1 MLKCVLVVFLVICG
15 INIPADAATRGTS
28 TRTVSRTSTPATTT
42 TTTQSV
48 AARSATTPAATTK
61 SPTVAARAATT
72 QKVIGMGTK
81 VVAANKPVVS
91 NEECQQKY
99 FGCMDSLCMLDA
111 ANGGRCVC
119 SNKNA
124 TFDSILA
131 EIEELDLKTYQMATA
146 GVDSLEKGYDINAVF
161 AKPESGVD
169 LTAWDKNTTEE
180 ESPRATSALPL
191 DDKTGDALFKS
202 AHQICA
208 SAIPECSANMQFL
221 QLLYSQQINN
231 DCAAYENSLKQ
242 RRNES
247 AQKLESA
254 RLGLL
259 DASYTALNNANKW
272 DLGQCAVEFKNCM
285 ISTGGCGAD
294 FSGCAPIAAFDAT
307 NARSSGAGR
316 QYNIAGEQS
325 TVTISASTYDT
336 LLSKKPLCD
345 NVTQNCQ
352 SVADQVWDTFLRAN
366 APQIKYAELIAEDNA
381 RQDCIGNV
389 SSCFQRACRDNID
402 PKDPSGSYDAC
413 LTRPGTMLSLCTV
426 PLNACGISTESA
438 EAAEK
443 SDIWQFVLARLA
455 SMRVNSCTTEFKE
468 CLQSPDRCGPD
479 YTQCVGL
486 DTDTIMRICPYDT
499 LVGCQQV
506 YGARNIRGNAVYDEL
521 YNVAQG
527 IFLNIDNEML
537 DYCNAALEEATI
549 DACGDLDTCK
559 TLVDDTLLGTRS
571 LNYEVCEI
579 VFLDNGMSIA
589 YQNCVANAGL
599 VPDEKLGRVVN
610 AGGEGL
616 GPVTPMG
623 GVIDGNIYWDG
634 VKIDDDGN
642 ISSVDEYFENIGI
655 AEPDEGEYN
664 AVYRELGQLQNNLQR
679 IYDVIESDP
688 TVQFCM
694 TGREVDGIKPYSG
707 TSVARFPELTK
718 ATRLKI
724 ANQGLRQAM
733 DNYYKKWDKLQAQQA
748 EDYATI
754 TERLAEN
761 RGENGKDARRDAAR
775 QSCVDLAKGAALPR
789 AKTPTSLIGII
800 TAIVVIVAVVVVV
813 TVFTAGAG
821 TIAVGAGVGAVQ
833 AATAGTTGVASTI
846 ATSAASAAAASVAA
860 GGTIGAGTAAGVSAG
875 VAAGV
880 AAAGAGVGASSAAA
894 SLAAAASIMAS
905 TAAAASLATSAT
917 VATVVGVVGGAAIA
931 AGGIAAAT
939 ADYSA
944 PQAVDASAELQ
955 GRYENDQWN
964 YREVIE
970 TRFNMD
976 TLVCEKCVTL
986 QQCNQTKSPF
996 FGNMYCNS
1004 WAEPTTECTDIQF

>member
-1 MLKCVLVVFLVICG
+1 MLKCVLVVLLVICG

-61 SPTVAARAATT
+61 SPAVAARAATT

-486 DTDTIMRICPYDT
+486 DTDTIMRICTYDT

-506 YGARNIRGNAVYDEL
+506 YGAQNIRGNAVYDEL

-549 DACGDLDTCK
+549 DACGDLDTCQK
-559 TLVDDTLLGTRS
+559 FVNNDAIGTRS
-571 LNYEVCEI
+571 LEYKICDYAISEDMTE
-579 VFLDNGMSIA
+579 IA
-589 YQNCVANAGL
+589 YGNCRTNVSQIS
-599 VPDEKLGRVVN
+599 DKELGRVVGSTVN
-610 AGGEGL
+610 AL
-616 GPVTPMG
+616 GPVTPLA
-623 GVIDGNIYWDG
+623 GVIEGDIYWDA
-634 VKIDDDGN
+634 VKIDESGN
-642 ISSVDEYFENIGI
+642 ISTPQQYFQNLEITDITDQEIQIVEN
-655 AEPDEGEYN
+655 
-664 AVYRELGQLQNNLQR
+664 ELGVLQNNLDNVYN
-679 IYDVIESDP
+679 IIESDP

-694 TGREVDGIKPYSG
+694 SGRQVDGIKPYSG
-707 TSVARFPELTK
+707 TSVPRFPSLTK
-718 ATRLKI
+718 SVRQKI
-724 ANQGLRQAM
+724 AASAVNKAR
-733 DNYYKKWDKLQAQQA
+733 DNYYKLYDELLAQQSK
-748 EDYATI
+748 DYATI
-754 TERLAEN
+754 AERMADI
-761 RGENGKDARRDAAR
+761 RSENGKDARREIAR
-775 QSCVDLAKGAALPR
+775 QSCVDMAGLSGIAKS
-789 AKTPTSLIGII
+789 KTPKGLAGII
-800 TAIVVIVAVVVVV
+800 TTSVIVAVSAIVL
-813 TVFTAGAG
+813 TVFTAG
-821 TIAVGAGVGAVQ
+821 VGAIASSMGLVAFLETFGGGVLP
-833 AATAGTTGVASTI
+833 TI
-846 ATSAASAAAASVAA
+846 VWTSASVLAAS
-860 GGTIGAGTAAGVSAG
+860 S
-875 VAAGV
+875 
-880 AAAGAGVGASSAAA
+880 VG
-894 SLAAAASIMAS
+894 L
-905 TAAAASLATSAT
+905 
-917 VATVVGVVGGAAIA
+917 VVG
-931 AGGIAAAT
+931 
-939 ADYSA
+939 SA
-944 PQAVDASAELQ
+944 VSDWSEVSRVDFDNLVLTGE
-955 GRYENDQWN
+955 YEVSNWN
-964 YREVIE
+964 YREKITTNFDWENLICHKCITSYECLE
-970 TRFNMD
+970 TR
-976 TLVCEKCVTL
+976 E
-986 QQCNQTKSPF
+986 PF
-996 FGNMYCNS
+996 FGNLYCNK
-1004 WAEPTTECTDIQF
+1004 WADPVETCSDTQF

>member
-1 MLKCVLVVFLVICG
+1 MLKCVLVVLLVICG

-28 TRTVSRTSTPATTT
+28 TRTVSRTSTPATST

-48 AARSATTPAATTK
+48 VARSATTPAATTK

-131 EIEELDLKTYQMATA
+131 EIEELDLKTYQMATV

-191 DDKTGDALFKS
+191 DDETGDALFKS

-208 SAIPECSANMQFL
+208 SAIPECSANMQFI

-242 RRNES
+242 RRNEA

-426 PLNACGISTESA
+426 PLNACGISTESVQ
-438 EAAEK
+438 AAEK

-506 YGARNIRGNAVYDEL
+506 YGAQNIRGNAVYDEL

-549 DACGDLDTCK
+549 DACGDLDTCQK
-559 TLVDDTLLGTRS
+559 FVNNDAIGTRS
-571 LNYEVCEI
+571 LEYKICDYAVSE
-579 VFLDNGMSIA
+579 DMSQIA
-589 YQNCVANAGL
+589 YGNCRTNVSQISDA
-599 VPDEKLGRVVN
+599 ELGRVVGSTVN
-610 AGGEGL
+610 AL
-616 GPVTPMG
+616 GPVTPLA
-623 GVIDGNIYWDG
+623 GVIEGDIYWDS
-634 VKIDDDGN
+634 VKIDENGN
-642 ISSVDEYFENIGI
+642 ISTPQQYFQNLEITDITDQQIQIVEN
-655 AEPDEGEYN
+655 
-664 AVYRELGQLQNNLQR
+664 ELGVLQNNLDN
-679 IYDVIESDP
+679 IYNIIESDP

-694 TGREVDGIKPYSG
+694 SGRQVDGIKPYSG
-707 TSVARFPELTK
+707 TSVPRFPSLTK
-718 ATRLKI
+718 SVRQKI
-724 ANQGLRQAM
+724 AASALNKAR
-733 DNYYKKWDKLQAQQA
+733 DNYYKLYDELLAQQA
-748 EDYATI
+748 KDYATI
-754 TERLAEN
+754 AERMADI
-761 RGENGKDARRDAAR
+761 RGENGKDARREIAR
-775 QSCVDLAKGAALPR
+775 QSCVDMAELSGVAKS
-789 AKTPTSLIGII
+789 KTPKGLAGII
-800 TAIVVIVAVVVVV
+800 TTSVIAVIAAVVL
-813 TVFTAGAG
+813 TVFTAGIGAIASSMG
-821 TIAVGAGVGAVQ
+821 LAAFLETFGGGVLPTIVWTSASVL
-833 AATAGTTGVASTI
+833 TASTLGLVTGVA
-846 ATSAASAAAASVAA
+846 ASDWSE
-860 GGTIGAGTAAGVSAG
+860 VSR
-875 VAAGV
+875 
-880 AAAGAGVGASSAAA
+880 
-894 SLAAAASIMAS
+894 
-905 TAAAASLATSAT
+905 
-917 VATVVGVVGGAAIA
+917 
-931 AGGIAAAT
+931 
-939 ADYSA
+939 
-944 PQAVDASAELQ
+944 VDFDNLVLTGE
-955 GRYENDQWN
+955 YEVSNWN
-964 YREVIE
+964 YREKITTNFDWENLICHKCITSYECLE
-970 TRFNMD
+970 TR
-976 TLVCEKCVTL
+976 E
-986 QQCNQTKSPF
+986 PF
-996 FGNMYCNS
+996 FGNLYCNK
-1004 WAEPTTECTDIQF
+1004 WADPVETCSDTQF

>member
-1 MLKCVLVVFLVICG
+1 MLKCVLVVLLVICG

-28 TRTVSRTSTPATTT
+28 TRTVSRTSTPATST

-131 EIEELDLKTYQMATA
+131 EIEELDLKTYQMVTV

-191 DDKTGDALFKS
+191 DDETGDALFKS

-208 SAIPECSANMQFL
+208 SAIPECSANMQFI

-259 DASYTALNNANKW
+259 DASYTALSNANKW

-426 PLNACGISTESA
+426 PLNACGISTESVQ
-438 EAAEK
+438 AAEK

-506 YGARNIRGNAVYDEL
+506 YGAQNIRGSAVYDEL

-549 DACGDLDTCK
+549 DACGDLDTCQK
-559 TLVDDTLLGTRS
+559 FVNDDAIGTRS
-571 LNYEVCEI
+571 LEYKICDYAISE
-579 VFLDNGMSIA
+579 DMSQIA
-589 YQNCVANAGL
+589 YGNCRTNVSQISDA
-599 VPDEKLGRVVN
+599 ELGRVVGSTVN
-610 AGGEGL
+610 AL
-616 GPVTPMG
+616 GPVTPLA
-623 GVIDGNIYWDG
+623 GVIEGDIYWDS
-634 VKIDDDGN
+634 VKIDENGN
-642 ISSVDEYFENIGI
+642 ISTPQQYFQNLEITDITDQEIQIVEN
-655 AEPDEGEYN
+655 
-664 AVYRELGQLQNNLQR
+664 ELGVLQNNLDN
-679 IYDVIESDP
+679 IYNIIESDP

-694 TGREVDGIKPYSG
+694 SGRQVDGIKPYSG
-707 TSVARFPELTK
+707 TSVPRFPSLTK
-718 ATRLKI
+718 SVRQKI
-724 ANQGLRQAM
+724 AASAVNKAR
-733 DNYYKKWDKLQAQQA
+733 DNYYELYDELLAQQSK
-748 EDYATI
+748 DYAI
-754 TERLAEN
+754 IAERMADI
-761 RGENGKDARRDAAR
+761 RGENGKDARREIAR
-775 QSCVDLAKGAALPR
+775 QSCVDMAELSGVAKS
-789 AKTPTSLIGII
+789 KTPKGLAGII
-800 TAIVVIVAVVVVV
+800 TTSVIAVIAAVVL
-813 TVFTAGAG
+813 TVFTAGIGAIASSMG
-821 TIAVGAGVGAVQ
+821 LAAFLETFGGGVLPTIVWTSASVL
-833 AATAGTTGVASTI
+833 TASTLGLVTGVA
-846 ATSAASAAAASVAA
+846 ASDWSE
-860 GGTIGAGTAAGVSAG
+860 VSR
-875 VAAGV
+875 
-880 AAAGAGVGASSAAA
+880 
-894 SLAAAASIMAS
+894 
-905 TAAAASLATSAT
+905 
-917 VATVVGVVGGAAIA
+917 
-931 AGGIAAAT
+931 
-939 ADYSA
+939 
-944 PQAVDASAELQ
+944 VDFENLVLT
-955 GRYENDQWN
+955 GEYEVSNWN
-964 YREVIE
+964 YREKITTNFDWENLICHKCITSYECLE
-970 TRFNMD
+970 TR
-976 TLVCEKCVTL
+976 E
-986 QQCNQTKSPF
+986 PF
-996 FGNMYCNS
+996 FGNLYCNK
-1004 WAEPTTECTDIQF
+1004 WADPVETCSDTQF

>member
-1 MLKCVLVVFLVICG
+1 MLKCVLVVLLVICG

-28 TRTVSRTSTPATTT
+28 TRTVSRTSTPATST

-48 AARSATTPAATTK
+48 VARSATTPAATTK

-131 EIEELDLKTYQMATA
+131 EIEELDLKTYQMATV

-169 LTAWDKNTTEE
+169 LTAWDNNTTEE
-180 ESPRATSALPL
+180 ESPRAASALPL
-191 DDKTGDALFKS
+191 NDLTGDALFKS

-208 SAIPECSANMQFL
+208 AAIPECSANMQFI

-259 DASYTALNNANKW
+259 DASYTALSNANKW

-426 PLNACGISTESA
+426 PLNACGISTESVQ
-438 EAAEK
+438 AAEK

-468 CLQSPDRCGPD
+468 CLQSSDRCGPD

-506 YGARNIRGNAVYDEL
+506 YGAQNIRGNAVYDEL

-549 DACGDLDTCK
+549 DACGDLDTCQK
-559 TLVDDTLLGTRS
+559 FVNNDAIGTRS
-571 LNYEVCEI
+571 LEYKICDYAVSE
-579 VFLDNGMSIA
+579 DMSQIA
-589 YQNCVANAGL
+589 YGNCRTNVSQISDA
-599 VPDEKLGRVVN
+599 ELGRVVGSTVN
-610 AGGEGL
+610 AL
-616 GPVTPMG
+616 GPVTPLA
-623 GVIDGNIYWDG
+623 GVIEGDIYWDS
-634 VKIDDDGN
+634 VKIDENGN
-642 ISSVDEYFENIGI
+642 ISTPQQYFQNLEITDITDQQIQIVEN
-655 AEPDEGEYN
+655 
-664 AVYRELGQLQNNLQR
+664 ELGVLQNNLDN
-679 IYDVIESDP
+679 IYNIIESDP

-694 TGREVDGIKPYSG
+694 SGRQVDGIKPYSG
-707 TSVARFPELTK
+707 TSVPRFPSLTK
-718 ATRLKI
+718 SVRQKI
-724 ANQGLRQAM
+724 AASALNKAR
-733 DNYYKKWDKLQAQQA
+733 DNYYKLYDELLAQQSK
-748 EDYATI
+748 DYATI
-754 TERLAEN
+754 AERMADI
-761 RGENGKDARRDAAR
+761 RGENGKDARREIAR
-775 QSCVDLAKGAALPR
+775 QACVDMAQFSGIAKS
-789 AKTPTSLIGII
+789 KTPKGLAGII
-800 TAIVVIVAVVVVV
+800 TTSVIAVIAAVVL
-813 TVFTAGAG
+813 TVFTAGIGAIASSMG
-821 TIAVGAGVGAVQ
+821 LAAFLETFGGGVLPTIVWTSASVL
-833 AATAGTTGVASTI
+833 TASTLGLVTGVA
-846 ATSAASAAAASVAA
+846 ASDWSE
-860 GGTIGAGTAAGVSAG
+860 VSR
-875 VAAGV
+875 
-880 AAAGAGVGASSAAA
+880 
-894 SLAAAASIMAS
+894 
-905 TAAAASLATSAT
+905 
-917 VATVVGVVGGAAIA
+917 
-931 AGGIAAAT
+931 
-939 ADYSA
+939 
-944 PQAVDASAELQ
+944 VDFDNLVLTGEF
-955 GRYENDQWN
+955 EVNNWN
-964 YREVIE
+964 YREKITTNFDWENLICHKCITSYECLE
-970 TRFNMD
+970 TR
-976 TLVCEKCVTL
+976 E
-986 QQCNQTKSPF
+986 PF
-996 FGNMYCNS
+996 FGNLYCNK
-1004 WAEPTTECTDIQF
+1004 WADPVETCSDTQF

>member
-1 MLKCVLVVFLVICG
+1 MLKCVLVVLLVICG

-28 TRTVSRTSTPATTT
+28 TRTVSRTSTPATIT

-208 SAIPECSANMQFL
+208 SAIPECSANMQFI

-381 RQDCIGNV
+381 RQDCVGDV

-426 PLNACGISTESA
+426 PLNACGISTESVQ
-438 EAAEK
+438 AAEK

-506 YGARNIRGNAVYDEL
+506 YGAQNIRGNAVYDEL

-549 DACGDLDTCK
+549 DACGDLDTCQK
-559 TLVDDTLLGTRS
+559 FVNNDAIGTRS
-571 LNYEVCEI
+571 LEYKICDYAISEDMTE
-579 VFLDNGMSIA
+579 IA
-589 YQNCVANAGL
+589 YGNCRTNVSQIS
-599 VPDEKLGRVVN
+599 DKELGRVVGSTVN
-610 AGGEGL
+610 AL
-616 GPVTPMG
+616 GPVTPLA
-623 GVIDGNIYWDG
+623 GVIEGDIYWDA
-634 VKIDDDGN
+634 VKIDESGN
-642 ISSVDEYFENIGI
+642 ISTPQQYFQNLEITDITDQEIQIVEN
-655 AEPDEGEYN
+655 
-664 AVYRELGQLQNNLQR
+664 ELGVLQNNLDNVYN
-679 IYDVIESDP
+679 IIESDP

-694 TGREVDGIKPYSG
+694 SGRQVDGIKPYSG
-707 TSVARFPELTK
+707 TSVPRFPSLTK
-718 ATRLKI
+718 SVRQKI
-724 ANQGLRQAM
+724 AASAVNKAR
-733 DNYYKKWDKLQAQQA
+733 DNYYKLYDELLAQQSK
-748 EDYATI
+748 DYATI
-754 TERLAEN
+754 AERMADI
-761 RGENGKDARRDAAR
+761 RSENGKDARREIAR
-775 QSCVDLAKGAALPR
+775 QSCVDMAGLSGIAKS
-789 AKTPTSLIGII
+789 KTPKGLAGII
-800 TAIVVIVAVVVVV
+800 TTSVIVAVSAIVL
-813 TVFTAGAG
+813 TVFTAG
-821 TIAVGAGVGAVQ
+821 VGAIASSMGLVAFLETFGGGVLP
-833 AATAGTTGVASTI
+833 TI
-846 ATSAASAAAASVAA
+846 VWTSASVLAAS
-860 GGTIGAGTAAGVSAG
+860 S
-875 VAAGV
+875 
-880 AAAGAGVGASSAAA
+880 VG
-894 SLAAAASIMAS
+894 L
-905 TAAAASLATSAT
+905 
-917 VATVVGVVGGAAIA
+917 VVGSSVSDWSEV
-931 AGGIAAAT
+931 
-939 ADYSA
+939 SR
-944 PQAVDASAELQ
+944 VDFDNLVLTGE
-955 GRYENDQWN
+955 YEVSNWN
-964 YREVIE
+964 YREKITTNFDWENLICHKCITSYECLE
-970 TRFNMD
+970 TR
-976 TLVCEKCVTL
+976 E
-986 QQCNQTKSPF
+986 PF
-996 FGNMYCNS
+996 FGNLYCNK
-1004 WAEPTTECTDIQF
+1004 WADPVETCSDTQF

>member
-1 MLKCVLVVFLVICG
+1 MLKCVLVVLLVICG

-28 TRTVSRTSTPATTT
+28 TRTVSRTSTPATIT

-208 SAIPECSANMQFL
+208 SAIPECSANMQFI

-242 RRNES
+242 LRNES

-426 PLNACGISTESA
+426 PLNACGISTESVQ
-438 EAAEK
+438 AAEK

-506 YGARNIRGNAVYDEL
+506 YGAQNIRGNAVYDEL

-549 DACGDLDTCK
+549 DACGDLDTCQK
-559 TLVDDTLLGTRS
+559 FVNNDAIGTRS
-571 LNYEVCEI
+571 LEYKICDYAISE
-579 VFLDNGMSIA
+579 DMSQIA
-589 YQNCVANAGL
+589 YGNCRTNVSQISDA
-599 VPDEKLGRVVN
+599 ELGRVVGSTVN
-610 AGGEGL
+610 AL
-616 GPVTPMG
+616 GPVTPLA
-623 GVIDGNIYWDG
+623 GVIEGDIYWDS
-634 VKIDDDGN
+634 VKIDENGN
-642 ISSVDEYFENIGI
+642 ISTPQQYFQNLEITDITDQEIQIVEN
-655 AEPDEGEYN
+655 
-664 AVYRELGQLQNNLQR
+664 ELGVLQNNLDN
-679 IYDVIESDP
+679 IYNIIESDP

-694 TGREVDGIKPYSG
+694 SGRQVDGIKPYSG
-707 TSVARFPELTK
+707 TSVPRFPSLTK
-718 ATRLKI
+718 SVRQKI
-724 ANQGLRQAM
+724 AASAVNKAR
-733 DNYYKKWDKLQAQQA
+733 DNYYELYDELLAQQSK
-748 EDYATI
+748 DYATI
-754 TERLAEN
+754 AERMADI
-761 RGENGKDARRDAAR
+761 RGENGKDARREIAR
-775 QSCVDLAKGAALPR
+775 QSCVDMAELSGVAKS
-789 AKTPTSLIGII
+789 KTPKGLAGII
-800 TAIVVIVAVVVVV
+800 TTSVIAVIAAVVL
-813 TVFTAGAG
+813 TVFTAGIGAIASSMG
-821 TIAVGAGVGAVQ
+821 LAAFLEAFGGGVLPTIVWTSASVL
-833 AATAGTTGVASTI
+833 TASTLGLVTGVA
-846 ATSAASAAAASVAA
+846 ASDWSE
-860 GGTIGAGTAAGVSAG
+860 VSR
-875 VAAGV
+875 
-880 AAAGAGVGASSAAA
+880 
-894 SLAAAASIMAS
+894 
-905 TAAAASLATSAT
+905 
-917 VATVVGVVGGAAIA
+917 
-931 AGGIAAAT
+931 
-939 ADYSA
+939 
-944 PQAVDASAELQ
+944 VDFDNLVLTGEF
-955 GRYENDQWN
+955 EVNNWN
-964 YREVIE
+964 YREKITTNFDWENLICHKCITSYECLE
-970 TRFNMD
+970 TR
-976 TLVCEKCVTL
+976 E
-986 QQCNQTKSPF
+986 PF
-996 FGNMYCNS
+996 FGNLYCNK
-1004 WAEPTTECTDIQF
+1004 WADPVETCSDTQF

>member
-1 MLKCVLVVFLVICG
+1 MLKCVLVVLLVICG

-28 TRTVSRTSTPATTT
+28 TRTVSRTSTPATIT

-208 SAIPECSANMQFL
+208 SAIPECSANMQFI

-426 PLNACGISTESA
+426 PLNACGISTESVQ
-438 EAAEK
+438 AAEK

-506 YGARNIRGNAVYDEL
+506 YGAQNIRGNAVYDEL

-549 DACGDLDTCK
+549 DACGDLDTCQK
-559 TLVDDTLLGTRS
+559 FVNNDAIGTRS
-571 LNYEVCEI
+571 LEYKICDYAISEDMTE
-579 VFLDNGMSIA
+579 IA
-589 YQNCVANAGL
+589 YGNCRTNVSQIS
-599 VPDEKLGRVVN
+599 DKELGRVVGSTVN
-610 AGGEGL
+610 AL
-616 GPVTPMG
+616 GPVTPLA
-623 GVIDGNIYWDG
+623 GVIEGDIYWDA
-634 VKIDDDGN
+634 VKIDESGN
-642 ISSVDEYFENIGI
+642 ISTPQQYFQNLEITDITDQEIQIVEN
-655 AEPDEGEYN
+655 
-664 AVYRELGQLQNNLQR
+664 ELGVLQNNLDNVYN
-679 IYDVIESDP
+679 IIESDP

-694 TGREVDGIKPYSG
+694 SGRQVDGIKPYSG
-707 TSVARFPELTK
+707 TSVPRFPSLTK
-718 ATRLKI
+718 SVRQKI
-724 ANQGLRQAM
+724 AASAVNKAR
-733 DNYYKKWDKLQAQQA
+733 DNYYKLYDELLAQQSK
-748 EDYATI
+748 DYATI
-754 TERLAEN
+754 AERMADI
-761 RGENGKDARRDAAR
+761 RSENGKDARREIAR
-775 QSCVDLAKGAALPR
+775 QSCVDMAGLSGIAKS
-789 AKTPTSLIGII
+789 KTPKGLAGII
-800 TAIVVIVAVVVVV
+800 TTSVIVAVSAIVL
-813 TVFTAGAG
+813 TVFTAG
-821 TIAVGAGVGAVQ
+821 VGAIASSMGLVAFLETFGGGVLP
-833 AATAGTTGVASTI
+833 TI
-846 ATSAASAAAASVAA
+846 VWTSASVLAAS
-860 GGTIGAGTAAGVSAG
+860 S
-875 VAAGV
+875 
-880 AAAGAGVGASSAAA
+880 VG
-894 SLAAAASIMAS
+894 L
-905 TAAAASLATSAT
+905 
-917 VATVVGVVGGAAIA
+917 VVGSSVSDWSEV
-931 AGGIAAAT
+931 
-939 ADYSA
+939 SR
-944 PQAVDASAELQ
+944 VDFDNLVLTGE
-955 GRYENDQWN
+955 YEVSNWN
-964 YREVIE
+964 YREKITTNFDWENLICHKCITSYECLE
-970 TRFNMD
+970 TR
-976 TLVCEKCVTL
+976 E
-986 QQCNQTKSPF
+986 PF
-996 FGNMYCNS
+996 FGNLYCNK
-1004 WAEPTTECTDIQF
+1004 WADPVETCSDTQF

>member
-1 MLKCVLVVFLVICG
+1 MLKCVLVVLLVICG

-208 SAIPECSANMQFL
+208 SAIPECSANMQFI

-307 NARSSGAGR
+307 NTRSSGAGR

-426 PLNACGISTESA
+426 PLNACGISTESVQ
-438 EAAEK
+438 AAEK

-549 DACGDLDTCK
+549 DACGDLDTCQK
-559 TLVDDTLLGTRS
+559 FVNNDAIGTRS
-571 LNYEVCEI
+571 LEYKICDYAISEDMTE
-579 VFLDNGMSIA
+579 IA
-589 YQNCVANAGL
+589 YGNCRTNVSQIS
-599 VPDEKLGRVVN
+599 DKELGRVVGSTVN
-610 AGGEGL
+610 AL
-616 GPVTPMG
+616 GPVTPLA
-623 GVIDGNIYWDG
+623 GVIEGDIYWDA
-634 VKIDDDGN
+634 VKIDESGN
-642 ISSVDEYFENIGI
+642 ISTPQQYFQNLEITDITDQEIQIVEN
-655 AEPDEGEYN
+655 
-664 AVYRELGQLQNNLQR
+664 ELGVLQNNLDNVYN
-679 IYDVIESDP
+679 IIESDP

-694 TGREVDGIKPYSG
+694 SGRQVDGIKPYSG
-707 TSVARFPELTK
+707 TSVPRFPQLTK

-724 ANQGLRQAM
+724 ATQALNKAKS
-733 DNYYKKWDKLQAQQA
+733 NYYDKYDELLAQQSK
-748 EDYATI
+748 DYATI
-754 TERLAEN
+754 AERMADI
-761 RGENGKDARRDAAR
+761 RSENGKDARREIAR
-775 QSCVDLAKGAALPR
+775 QSCVDMAGLSGIAKS
-789 AKTPTSLIGII
+789 KTPKGLAGII
-800 TAIVVIVAVVVVV
+800 TTSVIVAVSAIVL
-813 TVFTAGAG
+813 TVFTAG
-821 TIAVGAGVGAVQ
+821 VGAIASSMGLVAFLETFGGGVLP
-833 AATAGTTGVASTI
+833 TI
-846 ATSAASAAAASVAA
+846 VWTSASVLAAS
-860 GGTIGAGTAAGVSAG
+860 S
-875 VAAGV
+875 
-880 AAAGAGVGASSAAA
+880 VG
-894 SLAAAASIMAS
+894 L
-905 TAAAASLATSAT
+905 
-917 VATVVGVVGGAAIA
+917 VVGSSVSDWSEV
-931 AGGIAAAT
+931 
-939 ADYSA
+939 SR
-944 PQAVDASAELQ
+944 VDFDNLVLTGE
-955 GRYENDQWN
+955 YEVSNWN
-964 YREVIE
+964 YREKITTNFDWENLICHKCITSYECLE
-970 TRFNMD
+970 TR
-976 TLVCEKCVTL
+976 E
-986 QQCNQTKSPF
+986 PF
-996 FGNMYCNS
+996 FGNLYCNK
-1004 WAEPTTECTDIQF
+1004 WADPVETCSDTQF

>member
-1 MLKCVLVVFLVICG
+1 MLKCVLVVLLVICG

-28 TRTVSRTSTPATTT
+28 TRTVSRTSTPATST

-48 AARSATTPAATTK
+48 VARSATTPAATTK
-61 SPTVAARAATT
+61 SPTVAARVATT

-99 FGCMDSLCMLDA
+99 FGCMDSLCMLDS

-131 EIEELDLKTYQMATA
+131 EIEEFDLKTYQMVTV
-146 GVDSLEKGYDINAVF
+146 GVDSLEQGYDINAVF

-169 LTAWDKNTTEE
+169 LSAWNAMPDEE
-180 ESPRATSALPL
+180 FVQSSSALPL
-191 DDKTGDALFKS
+191 SDVTGDALFLA
-202 AHQICA
+202 AHQNCA
-208 SAIPECSANMQFL
+208 AAIPECSANMQFL

-242 RRNES
+242 RRNEA

-259 DASYTALNNANKW
+259 DASYTALSNANKW

-316 QYNIAGEQS
+316 QYNIAGEQT

-381 RQDCIGNV
+381 RQDCVGDV

-468 CLQSPDRCGPD
+468 CLQSPDRCGSD

-506 YGARNIRGNAVYDEL
+506 YGAQNIRGNAVYDEL

-549 DACGDLDTCK
+549 TACGDLDTCQK
-559 TLVDDTLLGTRS
+559 FVNNDAIGTRS
-571 LNYEVCEI
+571 LEYKICDYVVSE
-579 VFLDNGMSIA
+579 DMSQIA
-589 YQNCVANAGL
+589 YGNCRTNVSQIS
-599 VPDEKLGRVVN
+599 DTELGRVVGSTVN
-610 AGGEGL
+610 AL
-616 GPVTPMG
+616 GPVTPLA
-623 GVIDGNIYWDG
+623 GVIEGDIYWDS
-634 VKIDDDGN
+634 VKIDENGN
-642 ISSVDEYFENIGI
+642 ISTPQQYFQNLEITDITDQEIQIVEN
-655 AEPDEGEYN
+655 
-664 AVYRELGQLQNNLQR
+664 ELGVLQNNLDN
-679 IYDVIESDP
+679 IYNIIESDP

-694 TGREVDGIKPYSG
+694 SGRQVDGIKPYSG
-707 TSVARFPELTK
+707 TSVPRFPSLTK
-718 ATRLKI
+718 SVRQKI
-724 ANQGLRQAM
+724 AAIAVNKAR
-733 DNYYKKWDKLQAQQA
+733 DNYYELYDELLAQQSK
-748 EDYATI
+748 DYATI
-754 TERLAEN
+754 AERMADI
-761 RGENGKDARRDAAR
+761 RGENGKDARREIAR
-775 QSCVDLAKGAALPR
+775 QSCVDMAELSGVAKS
-789 AKTPTSLIGII
+789 KTPKGLAGII
-800 TAIVVIVAVVVVV
+800 TTSVIAVIAAVVL
-813 TVFTAGAG
+813 TVFTAGIGAIASSMG
-821 TIAVGAGVGAVQ
+821 LAAFLETFGGGVLPTIVWTSASVL
-833 AATAGTTGVASTI
+833 TASTLGLVTGVA
-846 ATSAASAAAASVAA
+846 ASDWSE
-860 GGTIGAGTAAGVSAG
+860 VSR
-875 VAAGV
+875 
-880 AAAGAGVGASSAAA
+880 
-894 SLAAAASIMAS
+894 
-905 TAAAASLATSAT
+905 
-917 VATVVGVVGGAAIA
+917 
-931 AGGIAAAT
+931 
-939 ADYSA
+939 
-944 PQAVDASAELQ
+944 VDFENLVLT
-955 GRYENDQWN
+955 GEYEVSNWN
-964 YREVIE
+964 YREKITTNFDWENLICHKCITSYECLE
-970 TRFNMD
+970 TR
-976 TLVCEKCVTL
+976 E
-986 QQCNQTKSPF
+986 PF
-996 FGNMYCNS
+996 FGNLYCNK
-1004 WAEPTTECTDIQF
+1004 WADPVETCSDTKF

>member
-1 MLKCVLVVFLVICG
+1 MLKCVLVVLLVICG

-208 SAIPECSANMQFL
+208 SAIPECSANMQFI

-259 DASYTALNNANKW
+259 DASYTALSNANKW

-316 QYNIAGEQS
+316 QYNIAGEQT

-468 CLQSPDRCGPD
+468 CLQSPDRCGSD

-506 YGARNIRGNAVYDEL
+506 YGAQNIRGNAVYDEL

-549 DACGDLDTCK
+549 DACGDLDTCWK
-559 TLVDDTLLGTRS
+559 FVNNDAIGTRS
-571 LNYEVCEI
+571 LEYKICDYAISEDMTE
-579 VFLDNGMSIA
+579 IA
-589 YQNCVANAGL
+589 YGNCRTNVSQIS
-599 VPDEKLGRVVN
+599 DKELGRVVGSTVN
-610 AGGEGL
+610 AL
-616 GPVTPMG
+616 GPVTPLA
-623 GVIDGNIYWDG
+623 GVIEGDIYWDA
-634 VKIDDDGN
+634 VKIDESGN
-642 ISSVDEYFENIGI
+642 ISTPQQYFQNLEITDITDQEIQIVEN
-655 AEPDEGEYN
+655 
-664 AVYRELGQLQNNLQR
+664 ELGVLQNNLDNVYN
-679 IYDVIESDP
+679 IIESDP

-694 TGREVDGIKPYSG
+694 SGRQVDGIKPYSG
-707 TSVARFPELTK
+707 TSVPRFPQLTK

-724 ANQGLRQAM
+724 ATQALNKAKS
-733 DNYYKKWDKLQAQQA
+733 NYYDKYDELLAQQSK
-748 EDYATI
+748 DYATI
-754 TERLAEN
+754 AERMADI
-761 RGENGKDARRDAAR
+761 RSENGKDARREIAR
-775 QSCVDLAKGAALPR
+775 QSCVDMAGLSGIAKS
-789 AKTPTSLIGII
+789 KTPKGLAGII
-800 TAIVVIVAVVVVV
+800 TTSVIVAVSAIVL
-813 TVFTAGAG
+813 TVFTAG
-821 TIAVGAGVGAVQ
+821 VGAIASSMGLAAFLETFGGGVLP
-833 AATAGTTGVASTI
+833 TI
-846 ATSAASAAAASVAA
+846 VWTSASVLAAS
-860 GGTIGAGTAAGVSAG
+860 S
-875 VAAGV
+875 
-880 AAAGAGVGASSAAA
+880 VG
-894 SLAAAASIMAS
+894 L
-905 TAAAASLATSAT
+905 
-917 VATVVGVVGGAAIA
+917 VVGSSVSDWSEV
-931 AGGIAAAT
+931 
-939 ADYSA
+939 SR
-944 PQAVDASAELQ
+944 VDFDNLVLTGE
-955 GRYENDQWN
+955 YEVSNWN
-964 YREVIE
+964 YREKITTNFDWENLICHKCITSYECLE
-970 TRFNMD
+970 TR
-976 TLVCEKCVTL
+976 E
-986 QQCNQTKSPF
+986 PF
-996 FGNMYCNS
+996 FGNLYCNK
-1004 WAEPTTECTDIQF
+1004 WADPVETCSDTQF

>member
-1 MLKCVLVVFLVICG
+1 MLKCVLVVLLVICG

-28 TRTVSRTSTPATTT
+28 TRTVSRTSTPATIT

-48 AARSATTPAATTK
+48 AARSATTPVATTK

-208 SAIPECSANMQFL
+208 SAIPECSANMQFI

-242 RRNES
+242 RRNEA

-307 NARSSGAGR
+307 NTRSSGAGR

-426 PLNACGISTESA
+426 PLNACGISTESVQ
-438 EAAEK
+438 AAEK

-506 YGARNIRGNAVYDEL
+506 YGAQNIRGNAVYDEL

-549 DACGDLDTCK
+549 DACGDLDTCQK
-559 TLVDDTLLGTRS
+559 FVNNDAIGTRS
-571 LNYEVCEI
+571 LEYKICDYAISEDMTE
-579 VFLDNGMSIA
+579 IA
-589 YQNCVANAGL
+589 YGNCRTNVSQIS
-599 VPDEKLGRVVN
+599 DKELGRVVGSTVN
-610 AGGEGL
+610 AL
-616 GPVTPMG
+616 GPVTPLA
-623 GVIDGNIYWDG
+623 GVIEGDIYWDA
-634 VKIDDDGN
+634 VKIDESGN
-642 ISSVDEYFENIGI
+642 ISTPQQYFQNLEITDITDQEIQIVEN
-655 AEPDEGEYN
+655 
-664 AVYRELGQLQNNLQR
+664 ELGVLQNNLDNVYN
-679 IYDVIESDP
+679 IIESDP

-694 TGREVDGIKPYSG
+694 SGRQVDGIKPYSG
-707 TSVARFPELTK
+707 TSVPRFPSLTK
-718 ATRLKI
+718 SVRQKI
-724 ANQGLRQAM
+724 AASAVNKAR
-733 DNYYKKWDKLQAQQA
+733 DNYYKLYDELLAQQSK
-748 EDYATI
+748 DYATI
-754 TERLAEN
+754 AERMADI
-761 RGENGKDARRDAAR
+761 RSENGKDARREIAR
-775 QSCVDLAKGAALPR
+775 QSCVDMAGLSGIAKS
-789 AKTPTSLIGII
+789 KTPKGLAGII
-800 TAIVVIVAVVVVV
+800 TTSVIVAVSAIVL
-813 TVFTAGAG
+813 TVFTAG
-821 TIAVGAGVGAVQ
+821 VGAIASSMGLAAFLETFGGGVLP
-833 AATAGTTGVASTI
+833 TI
-846 ATSAASAAAASVAA
+846 VWTSASVLAAS
-860 GGTIGAGTAAGVSAG
+860 S
-875 VAAGV
+875 
-880 AAAGAGVGASSAAA
+880 VG
-894 SLAAAASIMAS
+894 L
-905 TAAAASLATSAT
+905 
-917 VATVVGVVGGAAIA
+917 VVGSSVSDWSEV
-931 AGGIAAAT
+931 
-939 ADYSA
+939 SR
-944 PQAVDASAELQ
+944 VDFDNLVLTGE
-955 GRYENDQWN
+955 YEVSNWN
-964 YREVIE
+964 YREKITTNFDWENLICHKCITSYECLE
-970 TRFNMD
+970 TR
-976 TLVCEKCVTL
+976 E
-986 QQCNQTKSPF
+986 PF
-996 FGNMYCNS
+996 FGNLYCNK
-1004 WAEPTTECTDIQF
+1004 WADPVETCSDTQF

>member
-1 MLKCVLVVFLVICG
+1 MLKCVLVVLLVICG

-28 TRTVSRTSTPATTT
+28 TRTVSRTSTPATIT

-307 NARSSGAGR
+307 NARSSGAER

-549 DACGDLDTCK
+549 DACGDLDTCQK
-559 TLVDDTLLGTRS
+559 FVNNDAIGTRS
-571 LNYEVCEI
+571 LEYKICDYAISEDMTE
-579 VFLDNGMSIA
+579 IA
-589 YQNCVANAGL
+589 YGNCRTNVSQIS
-599 VPDEKLGRVVN
+599 DKELGRVVGSTVN
-610 AGGEGL
+610 AL
-616 GPVTPMG
+616 GPVTPLA
-623 GVIDGNIYWDG
+623 GVIEGDIYWDA
-634 VKIDDDGN
+634 VKIDESGN
-642 ISSVDEYFENIGI
+642 ISTPQQYFQNLEITDITDQEIQIVEN
-655 AEPDEGEYN
+655 
-664 AVYRELGQLQNNLQR
+664 ELGVLQNNLDNVYN
-679 IYDVIESDP
+679 IIESDP

-694 TGREVDGIKPYSG
+694 SGRQVDGIKPYSG
-707 TSVARFPELTK
+707 TSVPRFPSLTK
-718 ATRLKI
+718 SVRQKI
-724 ANQGLRQAM
+724 AASAVNKAR
-733 DNYYKKWDKLQAQQA
+733 DNYYKLYDELLAQQSK
-748 EDYATI
+748 DYATI
-754 TERLAEN
+754 AERMADI
-761 RGENGKDARRDAAR
+761 RSENGKDARREIAR
-775 QSCVDLAKGAALPR
+775 QSCVDMAGLSGIAKS
-789 AKTPTSLIGII
+789 KTPKGLAGII
-800 TAIVVIVAVVVVV
+800 TTSVIVAVSAIVL
-813 TVFTAGAG
+813 TVFTAG
-821 TIAVGAGVGAVQ
+821 VGAIASSMGLAAFLETFGGGVLP
-833 AATAGTTGVASTI
+833 TI
-846 ATSAASAAAASVAA
+846 VWTSASVLAAS
-860 GGTIGAGTAAGVSAG
+860 S
-875 VAAGV
+875 
-880 AAAGAGVGASSAAA
+880 VG
-894 SLAAAASIMAS
+894 L
-905 TAAAASLATSAT
+905 
-917 VATVVGVVGGAAIA
+917 VVGSSVSDWSEV
-931 AGGIAAAT
+931 
-939 ADYSA
+939 SR
-944 PQAVDASAELQ
+944 VDFDNLVLTGE
-955 GRYENDQWN
+955 YEVSNWN
-964 YREVIE
+964 YREKITTNFDWENLICHKCITSYECLE
-970 TRFNMD
+970 TR
-976 TLVCEKCVTL
+976 E
-986 QQCNQTKSPF
+986 PF
-996 FGNMYCNS
+996 FGNLYCNK
-1004 WAEPTTECTDIQF
+1004 WADPVETCSDTQF

>member
-1 MLKCVLVVFLVICG
+1 MLKCVLVVLLVICG

-48 AARSATTPAATTK
+48 AARSATTPVATTK

-72 QKVIGMGTK
+72 QKVIGTGTK
-81 VVAANKPVVS
+81 VVAATKPVVS

-111 ANGGRCVC
+111 TNGGRCVC

-208 SAIPECSANMQFL
+208 AAIPECSANMQFI

-307 NARSSGAGR
+307 NTRSSGAGR

-468 CLQSPDRCGPD
+468 CLQSPDRCGSD

-506 YGARNIRGNAVYDEL
+506 YGAQNIRGNAVYDEL

-549 DACGDLDTCK
+549 DACGDLDTCQNF
-559 TLVDDTLLGTRS
+559 VNNDAIGTRS
-571 LNYEVCEI
+571 LEYKICDYAISEDMTE
-579 VFLDNGMSIA
+579 IA
-589 YQNCVANAGL
+589 YGNCRTNVSQIS
-599 VPDEKLGRVVN
+599 DKELGRVVGSTVN
-610 AGGEGL
+610 AL
-616 GPVTPMG
+616 GPVTPLA
-623 GVIDGNIYWDG
+623 GVIEGDIYWDA
-634 VKIDDDGN
+634 VKIDESGN
-642 ISSVDEYFENIGI
+642 ISTPQQYFQNLEITDITDQEIQIVEN
-655 AEPDEGEYN
+655 
-664 AVYRELGQLQNNLQR
+664 ELGVLQNNLDNVYN
-679 IYDVIESDP
+679 IIESDP

-694 TGREVDGIKPYSG
+694 SGRQVDGIKPYSG
-707 TSVARFPELTK
+707 TSVPRFPQLTK

-724 ANQGLRQAM
+724 ATQALNKAKS
-733 DNYYKKWDKLQAQQA
+733 NYYDKYDELLAQQSK
-748 EDYATI
+748 DYATI
-754 TERLAEN
+754 AERMADI
-761 RGENGKDARRDAAR
+761 RSENGKDARREIAR
-775 QSCVDLAKGAALPR
+775 QSCVDMAGLSGIAKS
-789 AKTPTSLIGII
+789 KTPKGLAGII
-800 TAIVVIVAVVVVV
+800 TTSVIVAVSAIVL
-813 TVFTAGAG
+813 TVFTAG
-821 TIAVGAGVGAVQ
+821 VGAIASSMGLAAFLETFGGGVLP
-833 AATAGTTGVASTI
+833 TI
-846 ATSAASAAAASVAA
+846 VWTSASVLAAS
-860 GGTIGAGTAAGVSAG
+860 S
-875 VAAGV
+875 
-880 AAAGAGVGASSAAA
+880 VG
-894 SLAAAASIMAS
+894 L
-905 TAAAASLATSAT
+905 
-917 VATVVGVVGGAAIA
+917 VVGSSVSDWSEV
-931 AGGIAAAT
+931 
-939 ADYSA
+939 SR
-944 PQAVDASAELQ
+944 VDFDNLVLTGE
-955 GRYENDQWN
+955 YEVSNWN
-964 YREVIE
+964 YREKITTTFDWENLICHKCITSYECLE
-970 TRFNMD
+970 TR
-976 TLVCEKCVTL
+976 E
-986 QQCNQTKSPF
+986 PF
-996 FGNMYCNS
+996 FGNLYCNK
-1004 WAEPTTECTDIQF
+1004 WADPVETCSDTQF

>member
-1 MLKCVLVVFLVICG
+1 MLKCVLVVLLVICG

-28 TRTVSRTSTPATTT
+28 TRTVSRTSTPATIT

-208 SAIPECSANMQFL
+208 SAIPECSANMQFI

-438 EAAEK
+438 KAAEK

-506 YGARNIRGNAVYDEL
+506 YGAQNIRGNAVYDEL

-549 DACGDLDTCK
+549 DACGDLDTCQK
-559 TLVDDTLLGTRS
+559 FVNNDAIGTRS
-571 LNYEVCEI
+571 LEYKICDYAISEDMTE
-579 VFLDNGMSIA
+579 IA
-589 YQNCVANAGL
+589 YGNCRTNVSQIS
-599 VPDEKLGRVVN
+599 DKELGRVVGSTVN
-610 AGGEGL
+610 AL
-616 GPVTPMG
+616 GPVTPLA
-623 GVIDGNIYWDG
+623 GVIEGDIYWDA
-634 VKIDDDGN
+634 VKIDESGN
-642 ISSVDEYFENIGI
+642 ISTPQQYFQNLEITDITDQEIQIVEN
-655 AEPDEGEYN
+655 
-664 AVYRELGQLQNNLQR
+664 ELGVLQNNLDNVYN
-679 IYDVIESDP
+679 IIESDP

-694 TGREVDGIKPYSG
+694 SGRQVDGIKPYSG
-707 TSVARFPELTK
+707 TSVPRFPQLTK

-724 ANQGLRQAM
+724 ATQALNKAKS
-733 DNYYKKWDKLQAQQA
+733 NYYDKYDELLAQQSK
-748 EDYATI
+748 DYATI
-754 TERLAEN
+754 AERMADI
-761 RGENGKDARRDAAR
+761 RSENGKDARREIAR
-775 QSCVDLAKGAALPR
+775 QSCVDMAGLSGIAKS
-789 AKTPTSLIGII
+789 KTPKGLAGII
-800 TAIVVIVAVVVVV
+800 TTSVIVAVSAIVL
-813 TVFTAGAG
+813 TVFTAG
-821 TIAVGAGVGAVQ
+821 VGAIASSMGLVAFLETFGGGVLP
-833 AATAGTTGVASTI
+833 TI
-846 ATSAASAAAASVAA
+846 VWTSASVLAAS
-860 GGTIGAGTAAGVSAG
+860 S
-875 VAAGV
+875 
-880 AAAGAGVGASSAAA
+880 VG
-894 SLAAAASIMAS
+894 L
-905 TAAAASLATSAT
+905 
-917 VATVVGVVGGAAIA
+917 VVGSSVSDWSEV
-931 AGGIAAAT
+931 
-939 ADYSA
+939 SR
-944 PQAVDASAELQ
+944 VDFDNLVLTGE
-955 GRYENDQWN
+955 YEVSNWN
-964 YREVIE
+964 YREKITTNFDWENLICHKCITSYECLE
-970 TRFNMD
+970 TR
-976 TLVCEKCVTL
+976 E
-986 QQCNQTKSPF
+986 PF
-996 FGNMYCNS
+996 FGNLYCNK
-1004 WAEPTTECTDIQF
+1004 WADPVETCSDTQF

>member
-1 MLKCVLVVFLVICG
+1 MLKRILVVLMFVCG
-15 INIPADAATRGTS
+15 FNIPADAATRSVS
-28 TRTVSRTSTPATTT
+28 TRTVSRNAAPVANAPATA
-42 TTTQSV
+42 V
-48 AARSATTPAATTK
+48 AARSATTSTNPSAG
-61 SPTVAARAATT
+61 VAARAATT
-72 QKVIGMGTK
+72 QKVIGTGTK
-81 VVAANKPVVS
+81 VVAATKSVVS

-99 FGCMDSLCMLDA
+99 FGCMDSLCMLDS

-131 EIEELDLKTYQMATA
+131 EIEDFDLKTYQMVTV
-146 GVDSLEKGYDINAVF
+146 GVDSLEQGYDINAVY

-169 LTAWDKNTTEE
+169 LSAWNAMPDEE
-180 ESPRATSALPL
+180 FVQSSSALPL
-191 DDKTGDALFKS
+191 SDVTGDALFLA
-202 AHQICA
+202 AHQNCA
-208 SAIPECSANMQFL
+208 AAIPECSANMQFL

-242 RRNES
+242 RRNEA

-259 DASYTALNNANKW
+259 DASYTALSNANKW

-316 QYNIAGEQS
+316 QYNIAGEQT

-381 RQDCIGNV
+381 RQDCVGDV

-468 CLQSPDRCGPD
+468 CLQSPDRCGSD
-479 YTQCVGL
+479 YTQCIGL
-486 DTDTIMRICPYDT
+486 DTDTIMHMCPYDT

-537 DYCNAALEEATI
+537 DYCEAALEQATI
-549 DACGDLDTCK
+549 TACGDLDTCK

-579 VFLDNGMSIA
+579 VFLDEGQKIA

-599 VPDEKLGRVVN
+599 VSDEKLGRVVN

-642 ISSVDEYFENIGI
+642 ISNVDEYFKNIGI
-655 AEPDEGEYN
+655 TEPEQDEYN
-664 AVYRELGQLQNNLQR
+664 SVHRELGQLQNNLQR

-707 TSVARFPELTK
+707 TSVPRFPELTK
-718 ATRLKI
+718 STRLKI

-733 DNYYKKWDKLQAQQA
+733 DNYYQKYDKLQAQQA

-800 TAIVVIVAVVVVV
+800 TTIVVVIAVVTVV

-821 TIAVGAGVGAVQ
+821 TIAAGAGMAAGFEAAAGSGLSLTTVSTLSAVG
-833 AATAGTTGVASTI
+833 TGAGLSGASGAGLSGI
-846 ATSAASAAAASVAA
+846 AAAAF
-860 GGTIGAGTAAGVSAG
+860 SA
-875 VAAGV
+875 
-880 AAAGAGVGASSAAA
+880 
-894 SLAAAASIMAS
+894 
-905 TAAAASLATSAT
+905 TTTSLATSST
-917 VATVVGVVGGAAIA
+917 IATVVGVVGGTAAA
-931 AGGIAAAT
+931 AGITAAA
-939 ADYSA
+939 AVDYTG
-944 PQAVDASAELQ
+944 PQAVDGSGELQ

-976 TLVCEKCVTL
+976 TLVCEKCVTQ

-1004 WAEPTTECTDIQF
+1004 WADPVTECTDIQF

>member
-1 MLKCVLVVFLVICG
+1 MLKCVLVVLLVICG

-28 TRTVSRTSTPATTT
+28 TRTVSRTSTPATST

-131 EIEELDLKTYQMATA
+131 EIEELDLKTYQMATV

-191 DDKTGDALFKS
+191 DDETGDALFKS

-208 SAIPECSANMQFL
+208 SAIPECSANMQFI

-307 NARSSGAGR
+307 NTRSSGAGR

-426 PLNACGISTESA
+426 PLNACGISTESVQ
-438 EAAEK
+438 AAEK

-506 YGARNIRGNAVYDEL
+506 YGARNIRGSAVYDEL

-549 DACGDLDTCK
+549 DACGDLDTCQK
-559 TLVDDTLLGTRS
+559 FVNNDAIGTRS
-571 LNYEVCEI
+571 LEYKICDYAVSE
-579 VFLDNGMSIA
+579 DMSQIA
-589 YQNCVANAGL
+589 YGNCRTNVSQISDA
-599 VPDEKLGRVVN
+599 ELGRVVGSTVN
-610 AGGEGL
+610 AL
-616 GPVTPMG
+616 GPVTPLA
-623 GVIDGNIYWDG
+623 GVIEGDIYWDS
-634 VKIDDDGN
+634 VKIDENGN
-642 ISSVDEYFENIGI
+642 ISTPQQYFQNLEITDITDQQIQIVEN
-655 AEPDEGEYN
+655 
-664 AVYRELGQLQNNLQR
+664 ELGVLQNNLDN
-679 IYDVIESDP
+679 IYNIIESDP

-694 TGREVDGIKPYSG
+694 SGRQVDGIKPYSG
-707 TSVARFPELTK
+707 TSVPRFPSLTK
-718 ATRLKI
+718 SVRQKI
-724 ANQGLRQAM
+724 AASALNKAR
-733 DNYYKKWDKLQAQQA
+733 DNYYKLYDELLAQQSK
-748 EDYATI
+748 DYATI
-754 TERLAEN
+754 AERMAEI
-761 RGENGKDARRDAAR
+761 RGENGKDARREIAR
-775 QSCVDLAKGAALPR
+775 QACVDMAQFSGIAKS
-789 AKTPTSLIGII
+789 KTPKGLAGII
-800 TAIVVIVAVVVVV
+800 TTSVIAVIAAVVL
-813 TVFTAGAG
+813 TVFTAGIGAIASSMG
-821 TIAVGAGVGAVQ
+821 LAAFLEAFGGGVLPTIVWTSASVL
-833 AATAGTTGVASTI
+833 TASTLGLVTGVA
-846 ATSAASAAAASVAA
+846 ASDWSE
-860 GGTIGAGTAAGVSAG
+860 VSR
-875 VAAGV
+875 
-880 AAAGAGVGASSAAA
+880 
-894 SLAAAASIMAS
+894 
-905 TAAAASLATSAT
+905 
-917 VATVVGVVGGAAIA
+917 
-931 AGGIAAAT
+931 
-939 ADYSA
+939 
-944 PQAVDASAELQ
+944 VDFDNLVLTGE
-955 GRYENDQWN
+955 YEVSNWN
-964 YREVIE
+964 YREKITTNFDWENLICHKCITSYECLE
-970 TRFNMD
+970 TR
-976 TLVCEKCVTL
+976 E
-986 QQCNQTKSPF
+986 PF
-996 FGNMYCNS
+996 FGNLYCNK
-1004 WAEPTTECTDIQF
+1004 WADPVETCSDTQF

>member
-1 MLKCVLVVFLVICG
+1 MLKCVLVVLLVICG

-28 TRTVSRTSTPATTT
+28 TRTVSRTSTPATIT

-208 SAIPECSANMQFL
+208 SAIPECSANMQFI

-506 YGARNIRGNAVYDEL
+506 YGAQNIRGNAVYDEL

-549 DACGDLDTCK
+549 DACGDLDTCQK
-559 TLVDDTLLGTRS
+559 FVNNDAIGTRS
-571 LNYEVCEI
+571 LEYKICDYAISEDMTE
-579 VFLDNGMSIA
+579 IA
-589 YQNCVANAGL
+589 YGNCRTNVSQIS
-599 VPDEKLGRVVN
+599 DKELGRVVGSTVN
-610 AGGEGL
+610 AL
-616 GPVTPMG
+616 GPVTPLA
-623 GVIDGNIYWDG
+623 GVIEGDIYWDA
-634 VKIDDDGN
+634 VKIDESGN
-642 ISSVDEYFENIGI
+642 ISTPQQYFQNLEITDITDQEIQIVEN
-655 AEPDEGEYN
+655 
-664 AVYRELGQLQNNLQR
+664 ELGVLQNNLDNVYN
-679 IYDVIESDP
+679 IIESDP

-694 TGREVDGIKPYSG
+694 SGRQVDGIKPYSG
-707 TSVARFPELTK
+707 TSVPRFPSLTK
-718 ATRLKI
+718 SVRQKI
-724 ANQGLRQAM
+724 AASAVNKAR
-733 DNYYKKWDKLQAQQA
+733 DNYYKLYDELLAQQSK
-748 EDYATI
+748 DYATI
-754 TERLAEN
+754 AERMADI
-761 RGENGKDARRDAAR
+761 RSENGKDARREIAR
-775 QSCVDLAKGAALPR
+775 QSCVDMAGLSGIAKS
-789 AKTPTSLIGII
+789 KTPKGLAGII
-800 TAIVVIVAVVVVV
+800 TTSVIVAVSAIVL
-813 TVFTAGAG
+813 TVFTAG
-821 TIAVGAGVGAVQ
+821 VGAIASSMGLVAFLETFGGGVLP
-833 AATAGTTGVASTI
+833 TI
-846 ATSAASAAAASVAA
+846 VWTSASVLAAS
-860 GGTIGAGTAAGVSAG
+860 S
-875 VAAGV
+875 
-880 AAAGAGVGASSAAA
+880 VG
-894 SLAAAASIMAS
+894 L
-905 TAAAASLATSAT
+905 
-917 VATVVGVVGGAAIA
+917 VVG
-931 AGGIAAAT
+931 
-939 ADYSA
+939 SA
-944 PQAVDASAELQ
+944 VSDWSEVSRVDFDNLVLTGE
-955 GRYENDQWN
+955 YEVSNWN
-964 YREVIE
+964 YREKITTNFDWENLICHKCITSYECLE
-970 TRFNMD
+970 TR
-976 TLVCEKCVTL
+976 E
-986 QQCNQTKSPF
+986 PF
-996 FGNMYCNS
+996 FGNLYCNK
-1004 WAEPTTECTDIQF
+1004 WADPVETCSDTQF

>member
-1 MLKCVLVVFLVICG
+1 MLKCVLVVLLVICG

-28 TRTVSRTSTPATTT
+28 TRTVSRTSTPATST

-242 RRNES
+242 RRNEA

-426 PLNACGISTESA
+426 PLNACGISTESVQ
-438 EAAEK
+438 AAEK

-506 YGARNIRGNAVYDEL
+506 YGAQNIRGNAVYDEL

-549 DACGDLDTCK
+549 DACGDLDTCQK
-559 TLVDDTLLGTRS
+559 FVNNDAIGTRS
-571 LNYEVCEI
+571 LEYKICDYAISEDMTE
-579 VFLDNGMSIA
+579 IA
-589 YQNCVANAGL
+589 YGNCRTNVSQIS
-599 VPDEKLGRVVN
+599 DKELGRVVGSTVN
-610 AGGEGL
+610 AL
-616 GPVTPMG
+616 GPVTPLA
-623 GVIDGNIYWDG
+623 GVIEGDIYWDA
-634 VKIDDDGN
+634 VKIDESGN
-642 ISSVDEYFENIGI
+642 ISTPQQYFQNLEITDITDQEIQIVEN
-655 AEPDEGEYN
+655 
-664 AVYRELGQLQNNLQR
+664 ELGVLQNNLDNVYN
-679 IYDVIESDP
+679 IIESDP

-694 TGREVDGIKPYSG
+694 SGRQVDGIKPYSG
-707 TSVARFPELTK
+707 TSVPRFPSLTK
-718 ATRLKI
+718 SVRQKI
-724 ANQGLRQAM
+724 AASAVNKAR
-733 DNYYKKWDKLQAQQA
+733 DNYYKLYDELLAQQSK
-748 EDYATI
+748 DYATI
-754 TERLAEN
+754 AERMADI
-761 RGENGKDARRDAAR
+761 RSENGKDARREIAR
-775 QSCVDLAKGAALPR
+775 QSCVDMAGLSGIAKS
-789 AKTPTSLIGII
+789 KTPKGLAGII
-800 TAIVVIVAVVVVV
+800 TTSVIVAVSAIVL
-813 TVFTAGAG
+813 TVFTAG
-821 TIAVGAGVGAVQ
+821 VGAIASSMGLVAFLETFGGGVLP
-833 AATAGTTGVASTI
+833 TI
-846 ATSAASAAAASVAA
+846 VWTSASVLAAS
-860 GGTIGAGTAAGVSAG
+860 S
-875 VAAGV
+875 
-880 AAAGAGVGASSAAA
+880 VG
-894 SLAAAASIMAS
+894 L
-905 TAAAASLATSAT
+905 
-917 VATVVGVVGGAAIA
+917 VVGSSVSDWSEV
-931 AGGIAAAT
+931 
-939 ADYSA
+939 SR
-944 PQAVDASAELQ
+944 VDFDNLVLTGE
-955 GRYENDQWN
+955 YEVSNWN
-964 YREVIE
+964 YREKITTNFDWENLICHKCITSYECLE
-970 TRFNMD
+970 TR
-976 TLVCEKCVTL
+976 E
-986 QQCNQTKSPF
+986 PF
-996 FGNMYCNS
+996 FGNLYCNK
-1004 WAEPTTECTDIQF
+1004 WADPVETCSDTQF

>member
-1 MLKCVLVVFLVICG
+1 MLKCVLVVLLVICG

-28 TRTVSRTSTPATTT
+28 TRTVSRTSTPATST

-131 EIEELDLKTYQMATA
+131 EIEELDLKTYQMATV

-191 DDKTGDALFKS
+191 DDETGDALFKS

-208 SAIPECSANMQFL
+208 SAIPECSANMQFI

-426 PLNACGISTESA
+426 PLNACGISTESVQ
-438 EAAEK
+438 AAEK

-506 YGARNIRGNAVYDEL
+506 YGARNIRGSAVYDEL

-549 DACGDLDTCK
+549 DACGDLDTCQK
-559 TLVDDTLLGTRS
+559 FVNNDAIGTRS
-571 LNYEVCEI
+571 LEYKICDYAVSE
-579 VFLDNGMSIA
+579 DMSQIA
-589 YQNCVANAGL
+589 YGNCRTNVSQISDA
-599 VPDEKLGRVVN
+599 ELGRVVGSTVN
-610 AGGEGL
+610 AL
-616 GPVTPMG
+616 GPVTPLA
-623 GVIDGNIYWDG
+623 GVIEGDIYWDS
-634 VKIDDDGN
+634 VKIDENGN
-642 ISSVDEYFENIGI
+642 ISTPQQYFQNLEITDITDQQIQIVEN
-655 AEPDEGEYN
+655 
-664 AVYRELGQLQNNLQR
+664 ELGVLQNNLDN
-679 IYDVIESDP
+679 IYNIIESDP

-694 TGREVDGIKPYSG
+694 SGRQVDGIKPYSG
-707 TSVARFPELTK
+707 TSVPRFPSLTK
-718 ATRLKI
+718 SVRQKI
-724 ANQGLRQAM
+724 AASALNKAR
-733 DNYYKKWDKLQAQQA
+733 DNYYKLYDELLAQQSK
-748 EDYATI
+748 DYATI
-754 TERLAEN
+754 AERMAEI
-761 RGENGKDARRDAAR
+761 RGENGKDARREIAR
-775 QSCVDLAKGAALPR
+775 QACVDMAQFSGIAKS
-789 AKTPTSLIGII
+789 KTPKGLAGII
-800 TAIVVIVAVVVVV
+800 TTSVIAVIAAVVL
-813 TVFTAGAG
+813 TVFTAGIGAIASSMG
-821 TIAVGAGVGAVQ
+821 LAAFLEAFGGGVLPTIVWTSASVL
-833 AATAGTTGVASTI
+833 TASTLGLVTGVA
-846 ATSAASAAAASVAA
+846 ASDWSE
-860 GGTIGAGTAAGVSAG
+860 VSR
-875 VAAGV
+875 
-880 AAAGAGVGASSAAA
+880 
-894 SLAAAASIMAS
+894 
-905 TAAAASLATSAT
+905 
-917 VATVVGVVGGAAIA
+917 
-931 AGGIAAAT
+931 
-939 ADYSA
+939 
-944 PQAVDASAELQ
+944 VDFDNLVLTGE
-955 GRYENDQWN
+955 YEVSNWN
-964 YREVIE
+964 YREKITTNFDWENLICHKCITSYECLE
-970 TRFNMD
+970 TR
-976 TLVCEKCVTL
+976 E
-986 QQCNQTKSPF
+986 PF
-996 FGNMYCNS
+996 FGNLYCNK
-1004 WAEPTTECTDIQF
+1004 WADPVETCSDTQF

>member
-1 MLKCVLVVFLVICG
+1 MLKRVLVVLLVICG

-28 TRTVSRTSTPATTT
+28 TRTVSRTSTPATIT

-48 AARSATTPAATTK
+48 AARSATTPAPTTK

-208 SAIPECSANMQFL
+208 SAISECSANMQFI

-294 FSGCAPIAAFDAT
+294 FSGCASIAAFDAT

-316 QYNIAGEQS
+316 QYNIAGEQT

-381 RQDCIGNV
+381 RQDCVGDV

-426 PLNACGISTESA
+426 PLNACGISTESVQ
-438 EAAEK
+438 AAEK

-468 CLQSPDRCGPD
+468 CLQSPDRCGSD

-506 YGARNIRGNAVYDEL
+506 YGAQNIRGNAVYDEL

-549 DACGDLDTCK
+549 DACGDLDTCQK
-559 TLVDDTLLGTRS
+559 FVNNDAIGTRS
-571 LNYEVCEI
+571 LEYKICDYAISEDMTE
-579 VFLDNGMSIA
+579 IA
-589 YQNCVANAGL
+589 YGNCRTNVSQIS
-599 VPDEKLGRVVN
+599 DKELGRVVGSTVN
-610 AGGEGL
+610 AL
-616 GPVTPMG
+616 GPVTPLA
-623 GVIDGNIYWDG
+623 GVIEGDIYWDA
-634 VKIDDDGN
+634 VKIDESGN
-642 ISSVDEYFENIGI
+642 ISTPQQYFQNLEITDITDQEIQIVEN
-655 AEPDEGEYN
+655 
-664 AVYRELGQLQNNLQR
+664 ELGVLQNNLDNVYN
-679 IYDVIESDP
+679 IIESDP

-694 TGREVDGIKPYSG
+694 SGRQVDGIKPYSG
-707 TSVARFPELTK
+707 TSVPRFPSLTK
-718 ATRLKI
+718 SVRQKI
-724 ANQGLRQAM
+724 AASAVNKAR
-733 DNYYKKWDKLQAQQA
+733 DNYYKLYDELLAQQSK
-748 EDYATI
+748 DYATI
-754 TERLAEN
+754 AERMADI
-761 RGENGKDARRDAAR
+761 RSENGKDARREIAR
-775 QSCVDLAKGAALPR
+775 QSCVDMAGLSGIAKS
-789 AKTPTSLIGII
+789 KTPKGLAGII
-800 TAIVVIVAVVVVV
+800 TTSVIVAVSAIVL
-813 TVFTAGAG
+813 TVFTAG
-821 TIAVGAGVGAVQ
+821 VGAIASSMGLAAFLETFGGGVLP
-833 AATAGTTGVASTI
+833 TI
-846 ATSAASAAAASVAA
+846 VWTSASVLAAS
-860 GGTIGAGTAAGVSAG
+860 S
-875 VAAGV
+875 
-880 AAAGAGVGASSAAA
+880 VG
-894 SLAAAASIMAS
+894 L
-905 TAAAASLATSAT
+905 
-917 VATVVGVVGGAAIA
+917 VVGSSVSDWSEV
-931 AGGIAAAT
+931 
-939 ADYSA
+939 SR
-944 PQAVDASAELQ
+944 VDFDNLVLTGE
-955 GRYENDQWN
+955 YEVSNWN
-964 YREVIE
+964 YREKITTNFDWENLICHKCITSYECLE
-970 TRFNMD
+970 TR
-976 TLVCEKCVTL
+976 E
-986 QQCNQTKSPF
+986 PF
-996 FGNMYCNS
+996 FGNLYCNK
-1004 WAEPTTECTDIQF
+1004 WADPVETCSDTQF

>member
-1 MLKCVLVVFLVICG
+1 MLKCVLVVLLVICG

-48 AARSATTPAATTK
+48 AARSATTPVATTK

-72 QKVIGMGTK
+72 QKVIGTGTK
-81 VVAANKPVVS
+81 VVAATKPVVS

-111 ANGGRCVC
+111 TNGGRCVC

-208 SAIPECSANMQFL
+208 SAIPECSANMQFI

-506 YGARNIRGNAVYDEL
+506 YGAQNIRGNAVYDEL

-549 DACGDLDTCK
+549 DACGDLDTCQK
-559 TLVDDTLLGTRS
+559 FVNNDAIGTRS
-571 LNYEVCEI
+571 LEYKICDYAISEDMTE
-579 VFLDNGMSIA
+579 IA
-589 YQNCVANAGL
+589 YGNCRTNVSQIS
-599 VPDEKLGRVVN
+599 DKELGRVVGSTVN
-610 AGGEGL
+610 AL
-616 GPVTPMG
+616 GPVTPLA
-623 GVIDGNIYWDG
+623 GVIEGDIYWDA
-634 VKIDDDGN
+634 VKIDESGN
-642 ISSVDEYFENIGI
+642 ISTPQQYFQNLEITDITDQEIQIVEN
-655 AEPDEGEYN
+655 
-664 AVYRELGQLQNNLQR
+664 ELGVLQNNLDNVYN
-679 IYDVIESDP
+679 IIESDP

-694 TGREVDGIKPYSG
+694 SGRQVDGIKPYSG
-707 TSVARFPELTK
+707 TSVPRFPQLTK

-724 ANQGLRQAM
+724 ATQALNKAKS
-733 DNYYKKWDKLQAQQA
+733 NYYDKYDELLAQQSK
-748 EDYATI
+748 DYATI
-754 TERLAEN
+754 AERMADI
-761 RGENGKDARRDAAR
+761 RSENGKDARREIAR
-775 QSCVDLAKGAALPR
+775 QSCVDMAGLSGIAKS
-789 AKTPTSLIGII
+789 KTPKGLAGII
-800 TAIVVIVAVVVVV
+800 TTSVIVAVSAIVL
-813 TVFTAGAG
+813 TVFTAG
-821 TIAVGAGVGAVQ
+821 VGAIASSMGLVAFLETFGGGVLP
-833 AATAGTTGVASTI
+833 TI
-846 ATSAASAAAASVAA
+846 VWTSASVLAAS
-860 GGTIGAGTAAGVSAG
+860 S
-875 VAAGV
+875 
-880 AAAGAGVGASSAAA
+880 VG
-894 SLAAAASIMAS
+894 L
-905 TAAAASLATSAT
+905 
-917 VATVVGVVGGAAIA
+917 VVGSSVSDWSEV
-931 AGGIAAAT
+931 
-939 ADYSA
+939 SR
-944 PQAVDASAELQ
+944 VDFDNLVLTGE
-955 GRYENDQWN
+955 YEVSNWN
-964 YREVIE
+964 YREKITTTFDWENLICHKCITSYECLE
-970 TRFNMD
+970 TR
-976 TLVCEKCVTL
+976 E
-986 QQCNQTKSPF
+986 PF
-996 FGNMYCNS
+996 FGNLYCNK
-1004 WAEPTTECTDIQF
+1004 WADPVETCSDTQF

>member
-1 MLKCVLVVFLVICG
+1 MLKCVLVVLLVICG

-28 TRTVSRTSTPATTT
+28 TRTVSRTSTPATST

-131 EIEELDLKTYQMATA
+131 EIEELDLKTYQMATV

-191 DDKTGDALFKS
+191 DDETGDALFKS

-208 SAIPECSANMQFL
+208 SAIPECSANMQFI

-259 DASYTALNNANKW
+259 DASYTALSNANKW

-307 NARSSGAGR
+307 NTRSSGAGR

-426 PLNACGISTESA
+426 PLNACGISTESVQ
-438 EAAEK
+438 AAEK

-506 YGARNIRGNAVYDEL
+506 YGAQNIRGNAVYDEL

-549 DACGDLDTCK
+549 DACGDLDTCQK
-559 TLVDDTLLGTRS
+559 FVNNDAIGTRS
-571 LNYEVCEI
+571 LEYKICDYAVSE
-579 VFLDNGMSIA
+579 DMSQIA
-589 YQNCVANAGL
+589 YGNCRTNVSQISDA
-599 VPDEKLGRVVN
+599 ELGRVVGSTVN
-610 AGGEGL
+610 AL
-616 GPVTPMG
+616 GPVTPLA
-623 GVIDGNIYWDG
+623 GVIEGDIYWDS
-634 VKIDDDGN
+634 VKIDENGN
-642 ISSVDEYFENIGI
+642 ISTPQQYFQNLEITDITDQQIQIVEN
-655 AEPDEGEYN
+655 
-664 AVYRELGQLQNNLQR
+664 ELGVLQNNLDN
-679 IYDVIESDP
+679 IYNIIESDP

-694 TGREVDGIKPYSG
+694 SGRQVDGIKPYSG
-707 TSVARFPELTK
+707 TSVPRFPSLTK
-718 ATRLKI
+718 SVRQKI
-724 ANQGLRQAM
+724 AASALNKAR
-733 DNYYKKWDKLQAQQA
+733 DNYYKLYDELLAQQSK
-748 EDYATI
+748 DYATI
-754 TERLAEN
+754 AERMAEI
-761 RGENGKDARRDAAR
+761 RGENGKDARREIAR
-775 QSCVDLAKGAALPR
+775 QACVDMAQFSGIAKS
-789 AKTPTSLIGII
+789 KTPKGLAGII
-800 TAIVVIVAVVVVV
+800 TTSVIAVIAAVVL
-813 TVFTAGAG
+813 TVFTAGIGAIASSMG
-821 TIAVGAGVGAVQ
+821 LAAFLEAFGGGVLPTIVWTSASVL
-833 AATAGTTGVASTI
+833 TASTLGLVTGVA
-846 ATSAASAAAASVAA
+846 ASDWSE
-860 GGTIGAGTAAGVSAG
+860 VSR
-875 VAAGV
+875 
-880 AAAGAGVGASSAAA
+880 
-894 SLAAAASIMAS
+894 
-905 TAAAASLATSAT
+905 
-917 VATVVGVVGGAAIA
+917 
-931 AGGIAAAT
+931 
-939 ADYSA
+939 
-944 PQAVDASAELQ
+944 VDFDNLVLTGE
-955 GRYENDQWN
+955 YEVSNWN
-964 YREVIE
+964 YREKITTNFDWENLICHKCITSYECLE
-970 TRFNMD
+970 TR
-976 TLVCEKCVTL
+976 E
-986 QQCNQTKSPF
+986 PF
-996 FGNMYCNS
+996 FGNLYCNK
-1004 WAEPTTECTDIQF
+1004 WADPVETCSDTQF

>member
-1 MLKCVLVVFLVICG
+1 MLKCVLVVLLVICG

-28 TRTVSRTSTPATTT
+28 TRTVSRTSTPATIT

-48 AARSATTPAATTK
+48 AARSATTPVATTK

-208 SAIPECSANMQFL
+208 SAIPECSANMQFI

-426 PLNACGISTESA
+426 PLNACGISTESVQ
-438 EAAEK
+438 AAEK

-506 YGARNIRGNAVYDEL
+506 YGAQNIRGNAVYDEL

-549 DACGDLDTCK
+549 DACGDLDTCQK
-559 TLVDDTLLGTRS
+559 FVNNDAIGTRS
-571 LNYEVCEI
+571 LEYKICDYAISEDMTE
-579 VFLDNGMSIA
+579 IA
-589 YQNCVANAGL
+589 YGNCRTNVSQIS
-599 VPDEKLGRVVN
+599 DKELGRVVGSTVN
-610 AGGEGL
+610 AL
-616 GPVTPMG
+616 GPVTPLA
-623 GVIDGNIYWDG
+623 GVIEGDIYWDA
-634 VKIDDDGN
+634 VKIDESGN
-642 ISSVDEYFENIGI
+642 ISTPQQYFQNLEITDITDQEIQIVEN
-655 AEPDEGEYN
+655 
-664 AVYRELGQLQNNLQR
+664 ELGVLQNNLDNVYN
-679 IYDVIESDP
+679 IIESDP

-694 TGREVDGIKPYSG
+694 SGRQVDGIKPYSG
-707 TSVARFPELTK
+707 TSVPRFPSLTK
-718 ATRLKI
+718 SVRQKI
-724 ANQGLRQAM
+724 AASAVNKAR
-733 DNYYKKWDKLQAQQA
+733 DNYYKLYDELLAQQSK
-748 EDYATI
+748 DYATI
-754 TERLAEN
+754 AERMADI
-761 RGENGKDARRDAAR
+761 RSENGKDARREIAR
-775 QSCVDLAKGAALPR
+775 QSCVDMAGLSGIAKS
-789 AKTPTSLIGII
+789 KTPKGLAGII
-800 TAIVVIVAVVVVV
+800 TTSVIVAVSAIVL
-813 TVFTAGAG
+813 TVFTAG
-821 TIAVGAGVGAVQ
+821 VGAIASSMGLAAFLETFGGGVLP
-833 AATAGTTGVASTI
+833 TI
-846 ATSAASAAAASVAA
+846 VWTSASVLAAS
-860 GGTIGAGTAAGVSAG
+860 S
-875 VAAGV
+875 
-880 AAAGAGVGASSAAA
+880 VG
-894 SLAAAASIMAS
+894 L
-905 TAAAASLATSAT
+905 
-917 VATVVGVVGGAAIA
+917 VVGSSVSDWSEV
-931 AGGIAAAT
+931 
-939 ADYSA
+939 SR
-944 PQAVDASAELQ
+944 VDFDNLVLTGE
-955 GRYENDQWN
+955 YEVSNWN
-964 YREVIE
+964 YREKITTNFDWENLICHKCITSYECLE
-970 TRFNMD
+970 TR
-976 TLVCEKCVTL
+976 E
-986 QQCNQTKSPF
+986 PF
-996 FGNMYCNS
+996 FGNLYCNK
-1004 WAEPTTECTDIQF
+1004 WADPVETCSDTQF

>member
-28 TRTVSRTSTPATTT
+28 TRTVSRTSTPATITT
-42 TTTQSV
+42 TTRSV
-48 AARSATTPAATTK
+48 AARSATTPAPTTK

-208 SAIPECSANMQFL
+208 AAIPECSANMQFI

-307 NARSSGAGR
+307 NTRSSGAGR

-426 PLNACGISTESA
+426 PLNACGISTESVQ
-438 EAAEK
+438 AAEK

-506 YGARNIRGNAVYDEL
+506 YGAQNIRGNAVYDEL

-549 DACGDLDTCK
+549 DACGDLDTCQK
-559 TLVDDTLLGTRS
+559 FVNNDAIGTRS
-571 LNYEVCEI
+571 LEYKICDYAISEDMTE
-579 VFLDNGMSIA
+579 IA
-589 YQNCVANAGL
+589 YGNCRTNVSQIS
-599 VPDEKLGRVVN
+599 DKELGRVVGSTVN
-610 AGGEGL
+610 AL
-616 GPVTPMG
+616 GPVTPLA
-623 GVIDGNIYWDG
+623 GVIEGDIYWDA
-634 VKIDDDGN
+634 VKIDESGN
-642 ISSVDEYFENIGI
+642 ISTPQQYFQNLEITDITDQEIQIVEN
-655 AEPDEGEYN
+655 
-664 AVYRELGQLQNNLQR
+664 ELGVLQNNLDNVYN
-679 IYDVIESDP
+679 IIESDP

-694 TGREVDGIKPYSG
+694 SGRQVDGIKPYSG
-707 TSVARFPELTK
+707 TSVPRFPSLTK
-718 ATRLKI
+718 SVRQKI
-724 ANQGLRQAM
+724 AASAVNKAR
-733 DNYYKKWDKLQAQQA
+733 DNYYKLYDELLAQQSK
-748 EDYATI
+748 DYATI
-754 TERLAEN
+754 AERMADI
-761 RGENGKDARRDAAR
+761 RSENGKDARREIAR
-775 QSCVDLAKGAALPR
+775 QSCVDMAGLSGIAKS
-789 AKTPTSLIGII
+789 KTPKGLAGII
-800 TAIVVIVAVVVVV
+800 TTSVIVAVSAIVL
-813 TVFTAGAG
+813 TVFTAG
-821 TIAVGAGVGAVQ
+821 VGAIASSMGLAAFLETFGGGVLP
-833 AATAGTTGVASTI
+833 TI
-846 ATSAASAAAASVAA
+846 VWTSASVLAAS
-860 GGTIGAGTAAGVSAG
+860 S
-875 VAAGV
+875 
-880 AAAGAGVGASSAAA
+880 VG
-894 SLAAAASIMAS
+894 L
-905 TAAAASLATSAT
+905 
-917 VATVVGVVGGAAIA
+917 VVGSSVSDWSEV
-931 AGGIAAAT
+931 
-939 ADYSA
+939 SR
-944 PQAVDASAELQ
+944 VDFDNLVLTGE
-955 GRYENDQWN
+955 YEVSNWN
-964 YREVIE
+964 YREKITTNFDWENLICHKCITSYECLE
-970 TRFNMD
+970 TR
-976 TLVCEKCVTL
+976 E
-986 QQCNQTKSPF
+986 PF
-996 FGNMYCNS
+996 FGNLYCNK
-1004 WAEPTTECTDIQF
+1004 WADPVETCSDTQF

>member
-1 MLKCVLVVFLVICG
+1 MLKRVLVVLLVICG

-28 TRTVSRTSTPATTT
+28 TRTVSRTSTPATIT

-48 AARSATTPAATTK
+48 AARSATTPAPTTK

-208 SAIPECSANMQFL
+208 SAISECSANMQFI

-316 QYNIAGEQS
+316 QYNIAGEQT

-381 RQDCIGNV
+381 RQDCVGDV

-426 PLNACGISTESA
+426 PLNACGISTESVQ
-438 EAAEK
+438 AAEK

-468 CLQSPDRCGPD
+468 CLQSPDRCGSD

-506 YGARNIRGNAVYDEL
+506 YGAQNIRGNAVYDEL

-549 DACGDLDTCK
+549 DACGDLDTCQK
-559 TLVDDTLLGTRS
+559 FVNNDAIGTRS
-571 LNYEVCEI
+571 LEYKICDYAISEDMTE
-579 VFLDNGMSIA
+579 IA
-589 YQNCVANAGL
+589 YGNCRTNVSQIS
-599 VPDEKLGRVVN
+599 DKELGRVVGSTVN
-610 AGGEGL
+610 AL
-616 GPVTPMG
+616 GPVTPLA
-623 GVIDGNIYWDG
+623 GVIEGDIYWDA
-634 VKIDDDGN
+634 VKIDESGN
-642 ISSVDEYFENIGI
+642 ISTPQQYFQNLEITDITDQEIQIVEN
-655 AEPDEGEYN
+655 
-664 AVYRELGQLQNNLQR
+664 ELGVLQNNLDNVYN
-679 IYDVIESDP
+679 IIESDP

-694 TGREVDGIKPYSG
+694 SGRQVDGIKPYSG
-707 TSVARFPELTK
+707 TSVPRFPSLTK
-718 ATRLKI
+718 SVRQKI
-724 ANQGLRQAM
+724 AASAVNKAR
-733 DNYYKKWDKLQAQQA
+733 DNYYKLYDELLAQQSK
-748 EDYATI
+748 DYATI
-754 TERLAEN
+754 AERMADI
-761 RGENGKDARRDAAR
+761 RSENGKDARREIAR
-775 QSCVDLAKGAALPR
+775 QSCVDMAGLSGIAKS
-789 AKTPTSLIGII
+789 KTPKGLAGII
-800 TAIVVIVAVVVVV
+800 TTSVIVAVSAIVL
-813 TVFTAGAG
+813 TVFTAG
-821 TIAVGAGVGAVQ
+821 VGAIASSMGLAAFLETFGGGVLP
-833 AATAGTTGVASTI
+833 TI
-846 ATSAASAAAASVAA
+846 VWTSASVLAAS
-860 GGTIGAGTAAGVSAG
+860 S
-875 VAAGV
+875 
-880 AAAGAGVGASSAAA
+880 VG
-894 SLAAAASIMAS
+894 L
-905 TAAAASLATSAT
+905 
-917 VATVVGVVGGAAIA
+917 VVGSSVSDWSEV
-931 AGGIAAAT
+931 
-939 ADYSA
+939 SR
-944 PQAVDASAELQ
+944 VDFDNLVLTGE
-955 GRYENDQWN
+955 YEVSNWN
-964 YREVIE
+964 YREKITTNFDWENLICHKCITSYECLE
-970 TRFNMD
+970 TR
-976 TLVCEKCVTL
+976 E
-986 QQCNQTKSPF
+986 PF
-996 FGNMYCNS
+996 FGNLYCNK
-1004 WAEPTTECTDIQF
+1004 WADPVETCSDTQF

>member
-1 MLKCVLVVFLVICG
+1 MLKCVLVVLLVICG

-28 TRTVSRTSTPATTT
+28 TRTVSRTSTPATIT

-426 PLNACGISTESA
+426 PLNACGISTESVQ
-438 EAAEK
+438 AAEK

-506 YGARNIRGNAVYDEL
+506 YGAQNIRGNAVYDEL

-549 DACGDLDTCK
+549 DACGDLDTCQK
-559 TLVDDTLLGTRS
+559 FVNNDAIGTRS
-571 LNYEVCEI
+571 LEYKICDYV
-579 VFLDNGMSIA
+579 LDEESVHYG
-589 YQNCVANAGL
+589 NCRTSVNQIT
-599 VPDEKLGRVVN
+599 DEELGRVPGSTAN
-610 AGGEGL
+610 AL
-616 GPVTPMG
+616 GPVTPLS
-623 GVIDGNIYWDG
+623 GVIEGTIYWEGVTIDEDGNIC
-634 VKIDDDGN
+634 
-642 ISSVDEYFENIGI
+642 SVDEYFQNLEMDDITEYDRQFISKELNELRQNI
-655 AEPDEGEYN
+655 DT
-664 AVYRELGQLQNNLQR
+664 VVR
-679 IYDVIESDP
+679 IIESDP

-724 ANQGLRQAM
+724 ATQALNKAKS
-733 DNYYKKWDKLQAQQA
+733 NYYDKYDELLEQQA
-748 EDYATI
+748 LDSATI
-754 TERLAEN
+754 AERMAEI
-761 RGENGKDARRDAAR
+761 RDENGKDARREVAR
-775 QSCVDLAKGAALPR
+775 QACVDMANMSGIAKS
-789 AKTPTSLIGII
+789 KTPASLSGII
-800 TAIVVIVAVVVVV
+800 TGISLIIATALLTVI
-813 TVFTAGAG
+813 TSGAGAG
-821 TIAVGAGVGAVQ
+821 LLAIAIFVYGGYFVAIP
-833 AATAGTTGVASTI
+833 AATMVLVG
-846 ATSAASAAAASVAA
+846 SAVSDWTDHSSVDMANLDLS
-860 GGTIGAGTAAGVSAG
+860 GEFEVS
-875 VAAGV
+875 
-880 AAAGAGVGASSAAA
+880 
-894 SLAAAASIMAS
+894 
-905 TAAAASLATSAT
+905 
-917 VATVVGVVGGAAIA
+917 
-931 AGGIAAAT
+931 
-939 ADYSA
+939 
-944 PQAVDASAELQ
+944 
-955 GRYENDQWN
+955 NWN
-964 YREVIE
+964 YREKITTTFDWE
-970 TRFNMD
+970 NLTC
-976 TLVCEKCVTL
+976 TKCVSE
-986 QQCNQTKSPF
+986 QNCEQTYSPF
-996 FGNMYCNS
+996 FGNKYCKK
-1004 WAEPTTECTDIQF
+1004 WADPVETCSDTQF

>member
-1 MLKCVLVVFLVICG
+1 MLKCVLVVLLVICG

-28 TRTVSRTSTPATTT
+28 TRTVSRTSTPATST

-259 DASYTALNNANKW
+259 DASYTALSNANKW

-426 PLNACGISTESA
+426 PLNACGISTESVQ
-438 EAAEK
+438 AAEK

-499 LVGCQQV
+499 LVGCQKV
-506 YGARNIRGNAVYDEL
+506 YGAQNIRGNAVYDEL

-549 DACGDLDTCK
+549 DACGDLDTCQK
-559 TLVDDTLLGTRS
+559 FVNDEIIGTRS
-571 LNYEVCEI
+571 LEYKICDYAVSE
-579 VFLDNGMSIA
+579 DMSEFT
-589 YQNCVANAGL
+589 YGNCRTNVSQISDA
-599 VPDEKLGRVVN
+599 ELGRVVGSTVN
-610 AGGEGL
+610 AL
-616 GPVTPMG
+616 GPVTPLA
-623 GVIDGNIYWDG
+623 GVIEGDIYWDS
-634 VKIDDDGN
+634 VKIDENGN
-642 ISSVDEYFENIGI
+642 ISTPQQYFQNLEITDITDQEIQIVEN
-655 AEPDEGEYN
+655 
-664 AVYRELGQLQNNLQR
+664 ELGVLQNNLDN
-679 IYDVIESDP
+679 IYNIIESDP

-694 TGREVDGIKPYSG
+694 SGRQVDGIKPYSG
-707 TSVARFPELTK
+707 TSVPRFPSLTK
-718 ATRLKI
+718 SVRQKI
-724 ANQGLRQAM
+724 AASAVNKAR
-733 DNYYKKWDKLQAQQA
+733 DNYYELYDELLAQQSK
-748 EDYATI
+748 DYATI
-754 TERLAEN
+754 AERMADI
-761 RGENGKDARRDAAR
+761 RGENGKDARREIAR
-775 QSCVDLAKGAALPR
+775 QACVGMAELSGVAKS
-789 AKTPTSLIGII
+789 KTPKGI
-800 TAIVVIVAVVVVV
+800 AGNIVVSVLVAAAVVVASI
-813 TVFTAGAG
+813 FTAGA
-821 TIAVGAGVGAVQ
+821 TTVLSAAMFFGAK
-833 AATAGTTGVASTI
+833 TAGIAASTVKIVTAVSWI
-846 ATSAASAAAASVAA
+846 AVAA
-860 GGTIGAGTAAGVSAG
+860 GTGALIGGNLESDPSFVNVDDLVLTGEYEVS
-875 VAAGV
+875 
-880 AAAGAGVGASSAAA
+880 
-894 SLAAAASIMAS
+894 
-905 TAAAASLATSAT
+905 
-917 VATVVGVVGGAAIA
+917 
-931 AGGIAAAT
+931 
-939 ADYSA
+939 
-944 PQAVDASAELQ
+944 
-955 GRYENDQWN
+955 NWN
-964 YREVIE
+964 YREKITTNFDWENLICHKCITSYECLE
-970 TRFNMD
+970 TR
-976 TLVCEKCVTL
+976 E
-986 QQCNQTKSPF
+986 PF
-996 FGNMYCNS
+996 FGNLYCNK
-1004 WAEPTTECTDIQF
+1004 WADPVETCSDTQF

>member
-1 MLKCVLVVFLVICG
+1 MLKCVLVVLLVICG

-28 TRTVSRTSTPATTT
+28 TRTVSRTSTPATIT

-316 QYNIAGEQS
+316 QYNIAGEQT

-549 DACGDLDTCK
+549 DACGDLDTCQK
-559 TLVDDTLLGTRS
+559 FVNNDAIGTRS
-571 LNYEVCEI
+571 LEYKICDYAISEDMTE
-579 VFLDNGMSIA
+579 IA
-589 YQNCVANAGL
+589 YGNCRTNVSQIS
-599 VPDEKLGRVVN
+599 DKELGRVVGSTVN
-610 AGGEGL
+610 AL
-616 GPVTPMG
+616 GPVTPLA
-623 GVIDGNIYWDG
+623 GVIEGDIYWDA
-634 VKIDDDGN
+634 VKIDESGN
-642 ISSVDEYFENIGI
+642 ISTPQQYFQNLEITDITDQEIQIVEN
-655 AEPDEGEYN
+655 
-664 AVYRELGQLQNNLQR
+664 ELGVLQNNLDNVYN
-679 IYDVIESDP
+679 IIESDP

-694 TGREVDGIKPYSG
+694 SGRQVDGIKPYSG
-707 TSVARFPELTK
+707 TSVPRFPSLTK
-718 ATRLKI
+718 SVRQKI
-724 ANQGLRQAM
+724 AASAVNKAR
-733 DNYYKKWDKLQAQQA
+733 DNYYKLYDELLAQQSK
-748 EDYATI
+748 DYATI
-754 TERLAEN
+754 AERMADI
-761 RGENGKDARRDAAR
+761 RSENGKDARREIAR
-775 QSCVDLAKGAALPR
+775 QSCVDMAGLSGIAKS
-789 AKTPTSLIGII
+789 KTPKGLAGII
-800 TAIVVIVAVVVVV
+800 TTSVIVAVSAIVL
-813 TVFTAGAG
+813 TVFTAG
-821 TIAVGAGVGAVQ
+821 VGAIASSMGLAAFLETFGGGVLP
-833 AATAGTTGVASTI
+833 TI
-846 ATSAASAAAASVAA
+846 VWTSASVLAAS
-860 GGTIGAGTAAGVSAG
+860 S
-875 VAAGV
+875 
-880 AAAGAGVGASSAAA
+880 VG
-894 SLAAAASIMAS
+894 L
-905 TAAAASLATSAT
+905 
-917 VATVVGVVGGAAIA
+917 VVGSSVSDWSEV
-931 AGGIAAAT
+931 
-939 ADYSA
+939 SR
-944 PQAVDASAELQ
+944 VDFDNLVLTGE
-955 GRYENDQWN
+955 YEVSNWN
-964 YREVIE
+964 YREKITTNFDWENLICHKCITSYECLE
-970 TRFNMD
+970 TR
-976 TLVCEKCVTL
+976 E
-986 QQCNQTKSPF
+986 PF
-996 FGNMYCNS
+996 FGNLYCNK
-1004 WAEPTTECTDIQF
+1004 WADPVETCSDTQF

>member
-1 MLKCVLVVFLVICG
+1 MLKCVLVVLLVICG

-316 QYNIAGEQS
+316 QYNIAGEQT

-381 RQDCIGNV
+381 RQDCVGDV

-468 CLQSPDRCGPD
+468 CLQSPDRCGSD
-479 YTQCVGL
+479 YTQCIGL
-486 DTDTIMRICPYDT
+486 DTDTIMHMCPYDT

-537 DYCNAALEEATI
+537 DYCEAALEQATI
-549 DACGDLDTCK
+549 TACGDLDTCK

-579 VFLDNGMSIA
+579 VFLDEGQKIA

-599 VPDEKLGRVVN
+599 VSDEKLGRVVN

-642 ISSVDEYFENIGI
+642 ISNVDEYFKNIGI
-655 AEPDEGEYN
+655 TEPEQDEYN
-664 AVYRELGQLQNNLQR
+664 SVHRELGQLQNNLQR

-707 TSVARFPELTK
+707 TSVPRFPELTK
-718 ATRLKI
+718 STRLKI

-733 DNYYKKWDKLQAQQA
+733 DNYYQKYDKLQAQQA

-800 TAIVVIVAVVVVV
+800 TTIVVVIAVVTVV

-821 TIAVGAGVGAVQ
+821 TIAAGAGMAAGFEAAAGSGLSLTTVSTLSAVG
-833 AATAGTTGVASTI
+833 TGAGLSGASGAGLSGI
-846 ATSAASAAAASVAA
+846 AAAAF
-860 GGTIGAGTAAGVSAG
+860 SA
-875 VAAGV
+875 
-880 AAAGAGVGASSAAA
+880 
-894 SLAAAASIMAS
+894 
-905 TAAAASLATSAT
+905 TTTSLATSST
-917 VATVVGVVGGAAIA
+917 IATVVGVVGGTAAA
-931 AGGIAAAT
+931 AGITAAA
-939 ADYSA
+939 AVDYTG
-944 PQAVDASAELQ
+944 PQAVDGSGELQ

-976 TLVCEKCVTL
+976 TLVCEKCVTQ

-1004 WAEPTTECTDIQF
+1004 WADPVTECTDIQF

>member
-1 MLKCVLVVFLVICG
+1 MLKCVLVVLLVICG

-28 TRTVSRTSTPATTT
+28 TRTVSRTSTPATST

-131 EIEELDLKTYQMATA
+131 EIEELDLKTYQMATV

-208 SAIPECSANMQFL
+208 SAIPECSANMQFI

-426 PLNACGISTESA
+426 PLNACGISTESVQ
-438 EAAEK
+438 AAEK

-506 YGARNIRGNAVYDEL
+506 YGARNIRGSAVYDEL

-549 DACGDLDTCK
+549 DACGDLDTCQK
-559 TLVDDTLLGTRS
+559 FVNNDAIGTRS
-571 LNYEVCEI
+571 LEYKICDYAVSE
-579 VFLDNGMSIA
+579 DMSQIA
-589 YQNCVANAGL
+589 YGNCRTNVSQISDA
-599 VPDEKLGRVVN
+599 ELGRVVGSTVN
-610 AGGEGL
+610 AL
-616 GPVTPMG
+616 GPVTPLA
-623 GVIDGNIYWDG
+623 GVIEGDIYWDS
-634 VKIDDDGN
+634 VKIDENGN
-642 ISSVDEYFENIGI
+642 ISTPQQYFQNLEITDITDQQIQIVEN
-655 AEPDEGEYN
+655 
-664 AVYRELGQLQNNLQR
+664 ELGVLQNNLDN
-679 IYDVIESDP
+679 IYNIIESDP

-694 TGREVDGIKPYSG
+694 SGRQVDGIKPYSG
-707 TSVARFPELTK
+707 TSVPRFPSLTK
-718 ATRLKI
+718 SVRQKI
-724 ANQGLRQAM
+724 AASALNKAR
-733 DNYYKKWDKLQAQQA
+733 DNYYKLYDELLAQQSK
-748 EDYATI
+748 DYATI
-754 TERLAEN
+754 AERMAEI
-761 RGENGKDARRDAAR
+761 RGENGKDARREIAR
-775 QSCVDLAKGAALPR
+775 QACVDMAQFSGIAKS
-789 AKTPTSLIGII
+789 KTPKGLAGII
-800 TAIVVIVAVVVVV
+800 TASVIAVIAAVVL
-813 TVFTAGAG
+813 TVFTAGIGAIASSMG
-821 TIAVGAGVGAVQ
+821 LAAFLEAFGGGVLPTIVWTSASVL
-833 AATAGTTGVASTI
+833 TASTLGLVTGVA
-846 ATSAASAAAASVAA
+846 ASDWSE
-860 GGTIGAGTAAGVSAG
+860 VSR
-875 VAAGV
+875 
-880 AAAGAGVGASSAAA
+880 
-894 SLAAAASIMAS
+894 
-905 TAAAASLATSAT
+905 
-917 VATVVGVVGGAAIA
+917 
-931 AGGIAAAT
+931 
-939 ADYSA
+939 
-944 PQAVDASAELQ
+944 VDFDNLVLTGE
-955 GRYENDQWN
+955 YEVSNWN
-964 YREVIE
+964 YREKITTNFDWENLICHKCITSYECLE
-970 TRFNMD
+970 TR
-976 TLVCEKCVTL
+976 E
-986 QQCNQTKSPF
+986 PF
-996 FGNMYCNS
+996 FGNLYCNK
-1004 WAEPTTECTDIQF
+1004 WADPVEVCTDTQF

>member
-1 MLKCVLVVFLVICG
+1 MLKCVLVVLLVICG

-28 TRTVSRTSTPATTT
+28 TRTVSRTSTPATIT

-48 AARSATTPAATTK
+48 AARSATTPVATTK

-208 SAIPECSANMQFL
+208 SAIPECSANMQFI

-307 NARSSGAGR
+307 NTRSSGAGR

-426 PLNACGISTESA
+426 PLNACGISTESVQ
-438 EAAEK
+438 AAEK

-506 YGARNIRGNAVYDEL
+506 YGAQNIRGNAVYDEL

-549 DACGDLDTCK
+549 DACGDLDTCQK
-559 TLVDDTLLGTRS
+559 FVNNDAIGTRS
-571 LNYEVCEI
+571 LEYKICDYAISEDMTE
-579 VFLDNGMSIA
+579 IA
-589 YQNCVANAGL
+589 YGNCRTNVSQIS
-599 VPDEKLGRVVN
+599 DKELGRVVGSTVN
-610 AGGEGL
+610 AL
-616 GPVTPMG
+616 GPVTPLA
-623 GVIDGNIYWDG
+623 GVIEGDIYWDA
-634 VKIDDDGN
+634 VKIDESGN
-642 ISSVDEYFENIGI
+642 ISTPQQYFQNLEITDITDQEIQIVEN
-655 AEPDEGEYN
+655 
-664 AVYRELGQLQNNLQR
+664 ELGVLQNNLDNVYN
-679 IYDVIESDP
+679 IIESDP

-694 TGREVDGIKPYSG
+694 SGRQVDGIKPYSG
-707 TSVARFPELTK
+707 TSVPRFPSLTK
-718 ATRLKI
+718 SVRQKI
-724 ANQGLRQAM
+724 AASAVNKAR
-733 DNYYKKWDKLQAQQA
+733 DNYYKLYDELLAQQSK
-748 EDYATI
+748 DYATI
-754 TERLAEN
+754 AERMADI
-761 RGENGKDARRDAAR
+761 RSENGKDARREIAR
-775 QSCVDLAKGAALPR
+775 QSCVDMAGLSGIAKS
-789 AKTPTSLIGII
+789 KTPKGLAGII
-800 TAIVVIVAVVVVV
+800 TTSVIVAVSAIVL
-813 TVFTAGAG
+813 TVFTAG
-821 TIAVGAGVGAVQ
+821 VGAIASSMGLAAFLETFGGGVLP
-833 AATAGTTGVASTI
+833 TI
-846 ATSAASAAAASVAA
+846 VWTSASVLAAS
-860 GGTIGAGTAAGVSAG
+860 S
-875 VAAGV
+875 
-880 AAAGAGVGASSAAA
+880 VG
-894 SLAAAASIMAS
+894 L
-905 TAAAASLATSAT
+905 
-917 VATVVGVVGGAAIA
+917 VVGSSVSDWSEV
-931 AGGIAAAT
+931 
-939 ADYSA
+939 SR
-944 PQAVDASAELQ
+944 VDFDNLVLTGE
-955 GRYENDQWN
+955 YEVSNWN
-964 YREVIE
+964 YREKITTNFDWENLICHKCITSYECLE
-970 TRFNMD
+970 TR
-976 TLVCEKCVTL
+976 E
-986 QQCNQTKSPF
+986 PF
-996 FGNMYCNS
+996 FGNLYCNK
-1004 WAEPTTECTDIQF
+1004 WADPVETCSDTQF

>member
-1 MLKCVLVVFLVICG
+1 MLKCVLVVLLVICG

-28 TRTVSRTSTPATTT
+28 TRTVSRTSTPATIT

-208 SAIPECSANMQFL
+208 SAIPECSANMQFI

-506 YGARNIRGNAVYDEL
+506 YGAQNIRGNAVYDEL

-549 DACGDLDTCK
+549 DACGDLDTCQK
-559 TLVDDTLLGTRS
+559 FVNNDAIGTRS
-571 LNYEVCEI
+571 LEYKICDYAISEDMTE
-579 VFLDNGMSIA
+579 IA
-589 YQNCVANAGL
+589 YGNCRTNVSQIS
-599 VPDEKLGRVVN
+599 DKELGRVVGSTVN
-610 AGGEGL
+610 AL
-616 GPVTPMG
+616 GPVTPLA
-623 GVIDGNIYWDG
+623 GVIEGDIYWDA
-634 VKIDDDGN
+634 VKIDESGN
-642 ISSVDEYFENIGI
+642 ISTPQQYFQNLEITDITDQEIQIVEN
-655 AEPDEGEYN
+655 
-664 AVYRELGQLQNNLQR
+664 ELGVLQNNLDNVYN
-679 IYDVIESDP
+679 IIESDP

-694 TGREVDGIKPYSG
+694 SGRQVDGIKPYSG
-707 TSVARFPELTK
+707 TSVPRFPQLTK

-724 ANQGLRQAM
+724 ATQALNKAKS
-733 DNYYKKWDKLQAQQA
+733 NYYDKYDELLAQQSK
-748 EDYATI
+748 DYATI
-754 TERLAEN
+754 AERMADI
-761 RGENGKDARRDAAR
+761 RSENGKDARREIAR
-775 QSCVDLAKGAALPR
+775 QSCVDMAGLSGIAKS
-789 AKTPTSLIGII
+789 KTPKGLAGII
-800 TAIVVIVAVVVVV
+800 TTSVIVAVSAIVL
-813 TVFTAGAG
+813 TVFTAG
-821 TIAVGAGVGAVQ
+821 VGAIASSMGLVAFLETFGGGVLP
-833 AATAGTTGVASTI
+833 TI
-846 ATSAASAAAASVAA
+846 VWTSASVLAAS
-860 GGTIGAGTAAGVSAG
+860 S
-875 VAAGV
+875 
-880 AAAGAGVGASSAAA
+880 VG
-894 SLAAAASIMAS
+894 L
-905 TAAAASLATSAT
+905 
-917 VATVVGVVGGAAIA
+917 VVGSSVSDWSEV
-931 AGGIAAAT
+931 
-939 ADYSA
+939 SR
-944 PQAVDASAELQ
+944 VDFDNLVLTGE
-955 GRYENDQWN
+955 YEVSNWN
-964 YREVIE
+964 YREKITTTFDWENLICHKCITSYECLE
-970 TRFNMD
+970 TR
-976 TLVCEKCVTL
+976 E
-986 QQCNQTKSPF
+986 PF
-996 FGNMYCNS
+996 FGNLYCNK
-1004 WAEPTTECTDIQF
+1004 WADPVETCSDTQF

>member
-1 MLKCVLVVFLVICG
+1 MLKCVLVVLLVICG

-28 TRTVSRTSTPATTT
+28 TRTVSRTSTPATIT

-61 SPTVAARAATT
+61 SPAVAARAATT

-506 YGARNIRGNAVYDEL
+506 YGAQNIRGNAVYDEL

-549 DACGDLDTCK
+549 DACGDLDTCQK
-559 TLVDDTLLGTRS
+559 FVNNDAIGTRS
-571 LNYEVCEI
+571 LEYKICDYAISEDMTE
-579 VFLDNGMSIA
+579 IA
-589 YQNCVANAGL
+589 YGNCRTNVSQIS
-599 VPDEKLGRVVN
+599 DKELGRVVGSTVN
-610 AGGEGL
+610 AL
-616 GPVTPMG
+616 GPVTPLA
-623 GVIDGNIYWDG
+623 GVIEGDIYWDA
-634 VKIDDDGN
+634 VKIDESGN
-642 ISSVDEYFENIGI
+642 ISTPQQYFQNLEITDITDQEIQIVEN
-655 AEPDEGEYN
+655 
-664 AVYRELGQLQNNLQR
+664 ELGVLQNNLDNVYN
-679 IYDVIESDP
+679 IIESDP

-694 TGREVDGIKPYSG
+694 SGRQVDGIKPYSG
-707 TSVARFPELTK
+707 TSVPRFPSLTK
-718 ATRLKI
+718 SVRQKI
-724 ANQGLRQAM
+724 AASAVNKAR
-733 DNYYKKWDKLQAQQA
+733 DNYYKLYDELLAQQSK
-748 EDYATI
+748 DYATI
-754 TERLAEN
+754 AERMADI
-761 RGENGKDARRDAAR
+761 RSENGKDARREIAR
-775 QSCVDLAKGAALPR
+775 QSCVDMAGLSGIAKS
-789 AKTPTSLIGII
+789 KTPKGLAGII
-800 TAIVVIVAVVVVV
+800 TTSVIVAVSAIVL
-813 TVFTAGAG
+813 TVFTAG
-821 TIAVGAGVGAVQ
+821 VGAIASSMGLAAFLETFGGGVLP
-833 AATAGTTGVASTI
+833 TI
-846 ATSAASAAAASVAA
+846 VWTSASVLAAS
-860 GGTIGAGTAAGVSAG
+860 S
-875 VAAGV
+875 
-880 AAAGAGVGASSAAA
+880 VG
-894 SLAAAASIMAS
+894 L
-905 TAAAASLATSAT
+905 
-917 VATVVGVVGGAAIA
+917 VVGSSVSDWSEV
-931 AGGIAAAT
+931 
-939 ADYSA
+939 SR
-944 PQAVDASAELQ
+944 VDFDNLVLTGE
-955 GRYENDQWN
+955 YEVSNWN
-964 YREVIE
+964 YREKITTNFDWENLICHKCITSYECLE
-970 TRFNMD
+970 TR
-976 TLVCEKCVTL
+976 E
-986 QQCNQTKSPF
+986 PF
-996 FGNMYCNS
+996 FGNLYCNK
-1004 WAEPTTECTDIQF
+1004 WADPVETCSDTQF

>member
-1 MLKCVLVVFLVICG
+1 MLKCVLVVLLVICG

-28 TRTVSRTSTPATTT
+28 TRTVSRTSTPATST

-169 LTAWDKNTTEE
+169 LTAWDNNTTEE
-180 ESPRATSALPL
+180 EAPCATSALPL

-208 SAIPECSANMQFL
+208 SAIPECSANMQFI

-316 QYNIAGEQS
+316 QYNIAGEQT

-381 RQDCIGNV
+381 RQDCVGDV

-426 PLNACGISTESA
+426 PLNACGISTESVQ
-438 EAAEK
+438 AAEK

-468 CLQSPDRCGPD
+468 CLQSPDRCGSD
-479 YTQCVGL
+479 YTQCIGL
-486 DTDTIMRICPYDT
+486 DTDTIMHMCPYDT

-537 DYCNAALEEATI
+537 DYCEAALEQATI
-549 DACGDLDTCK
+549 TACGDLDTCK

-579 VFLDNGMSIA
+579 VFLDEGQKIA

-599 VPDEKLGRVVN
+599 VSDEKLGRVVN

-642 ISSVDEYFENIGI
+642 ISNVDEYFKNIGI
-655 AEPDEGEYN
+655 TEPEQDEYN
-664 AVYRELGQLQNNLQR
+664 SVHRELGQLQNNLQR

-707 TSVARFPELTK
+707 TSVPRFPELTK
-718 ATRLKI
+718 STRLKI

-733 DNYYKKWDKLQAQQA
+733 DNYYQKYDKLQAQQA

-800 TAIVVIVAVVVVV
+800 TTIVVVIAVVTVV

-821 TIAVGAGVGAVQ
+821 TIAAGAGMAAGFEAAAGSGLSLTTVSTLSAVG
-833 AATAGTTGVASTI
+833 TGAGLSGASGAGLSGI
-846 ATSAASAAAASVAA
+846 AAAAF
-860 GGTIGAGTAAGVSAG
+860 SA
-875 VAAGV
+875 
-880 AAAGAGVGASSAAA
+880 
-894 SLAAAASIMAS
+894 
-905 TAAAASLATSAT
+905 TTTSLATSST
-917 VATVVGVVGGAAIA
+917 IATVVGVVGGTAAA
-931 AGGIAAAT
+931 AGITAAA
-939 ADYSA
+939 AVDYTG
-944 PQAVDASAELQ
+944 PQAVDGSGELQ

-976 TLVCEKCVTL
+976 TLVCEKCVTQ

-1004 WAEPTTECTDIQF
+1004 WADPVTECTDIQF

>member
-1 MLKCVLVVFLVICG
+1 MLKCVLVVLLVICG

-28 TRTVSRTSTPATTT
+28 TRTVSRTSTPATIT

-208 SAIPECSANMQFL
+208 SAIPECSANMQFI

-549 DACGDLDTCK
+549 DACGDLDTCQK
-559 TLVDDTLLGTRS
+559 FVNNDAIGTRS
-571 LNYEVCEI
+571 LEYKICDYAISEDMTE
-579 VFLDNGMSIA
+579 IA
-589 YQNCVANAGL
+589 YGNCRTNVSQIS
-599 VPDEKLGRVVN
+599 DKELGRVVGSTVN
-610 AGGEGL
+610 AL
-616 GPVTPMG
+616 GPVTPLA
-623 GVIDGNIYWDG
+623 GVIEGDIYWDA
-634 VKIDDDGN
+634 VKIDESGN
-642 ISSVDEYFENIGI
+642 ISTPQQYFQNLEITDITDQEIQIVEN
-655 AEPDEGEYN
+655 
-664 AVYRELGQLQNNLQR
+664 ELGVLQNNLDNVYN
-679 IYDVIESDP
+679 IIESDP

-694 TGREVDGIKPYSG
+694 SGRQVDGIKPYSG
-707 TSVARFPELTK
+707 TSVPRFPSLTK
-718 ATRLKI
+718 SVRQKI
-724 ANQGLRQAM
+724 AASAVNKAR
-733 DNYYKKWDKLQAQQA
+733 DNYYKLYDELLAQQSK
-748 EDYATI
+748 DYATI
-754 TERLAEN
+754 AERMADI
-761 RGENGKDARRDAAR
+761 RSENGKDARREIAR
-775 QSCVDLAKGAALPR
+775 QSCVDMAGLSGIAKS
-789 AKTPTSLIGII
+789 KTPKGLAGII
-800 TAIVVIVAVVVVV
+800 TTSVIVAVSAIVL
-813 TVFTAGAG
+813 TVFTAG
-821 TIAVGAGVGAVQ
+821 VGAIASSMGLVAFLETFGGGVLP
-833 AATAGTTGVASTI
+833 TI
-846 ATSAASAAAASVAA
+846 VWTSASVLAAS
-860 GGTIGAGTAAGVSAG
+860 S
-875 VAAGV
+875 
-880 AAAGAGVGASSAAA
+880 VG
-894 SLAAAASIMAS
+894 L
-905 TAAAASLATSAT
+905 
-917 VATVVGVVGGAAIA
+917 VVGSSVSDWSEV
-931 AGGIAAAT
+931 
-939 ADYSA
+939 SR
-944 PQAVDASAELQ
+944 VDFDNLVLTGE
-955 GRYENDQWN
+955 YEVSNWN
-964 YREVIE
+964 YREKITTNFDWENLICHKCITSYECLE
-970 TRFNMD
+970 TR
-976 TLVCEKCVTL
+976 E
-986 QQCNQTKSPF
+986 PF
-996 FGNMYCNS
+996 FGNLYCNK
-1004 WAEPTTECTDIQF
+1004 WADPVETCSDTQF

>member
-1 MLKCVLVVFLVICG
+1 MLKCVLVVLLVICG

-48 AARSATTPAATTK
+48 AARSATTPVATTK

-208 SAIPECSANMQFL
+208 SAIPECSANMQFI

-307 NARSSGAGR
+307 NARSSGAGQ
-316 QYNIAGEQS
+316 QYNIAGEQT

-381 RQDCIGNV
+381 RQDCVGDV

-506 YGARNIRGNAVYDEL
+506 YGAQNIRGNAVYDEL

-549 DACGDLDTCK
+549 DACGDLDTCQK
-559 TLVDDTLLGTRS
+559 FVNNDAIGTRS
-571 LNYEVCEI
+571 LEYKICDYAISEDMTE
-579 VFLDNGMSIA
+579 IA
-589 YQNCVANAGL
+589 YGNCRTNVSQIS
-599 VPDEKLGRVVN
+599 DKELGRVVGSTVN
-610 AGGEGL
+610 AL
-616 GPVTPMG
+616 GPVTPLA
-623 GVIDGNIYWDG
+623 GVIEGDIYWDA
-634 VKIDDDGN
+634 VKIDESGN
-642 ISSVDEYFENIGI
+642 ISTPQQYFQNLEITDITDQEIQIVEN
-655 AEPDEGEYN
+655 
-664 AVYRELGQLQNNLQR
+664 ELGVLQNNLDNVYN
-679 IYDVIESDP
+679 IIESDP

-694 TGREVDGIKPYSG
+694 SGRQVDGIKPYSG
-707 TSVARFPELTK
+707 TSVPRFPQLTK

-724 ANQGLRQAM
+724 ATQALNKAKS
-733 DNYYKKWDKLQAQQA
+733 NYYDKYDELLAQQSK
-748 EDYATI
+748 DYATI
-754 TERLAEN
+754 AERMADI
-761 RGENGKDARRDAAR
+761 RSENGKDARREIAR
-775 QSCVDLAKGAALPR
+775 QSCVDMAGLSGIAKS
-789 AKTPTSLIGII
+789 KTPKGLAGII
-800 TAIVVIVAVVVVV
+800 TTSVIVAVSAIVL
-813 TVFTAGAG
+813 TVFTAG
-821 TIAVGAGVGAVQ
+821 VGAIASSMGLVAFLETFGGGVLP
-833 AATAGTTGVASTI
+833 TI
-846 ATSAASAAAASVAA
+846 VWTSASVLAAS
-860 GGTIGAGTAAGVSAG
+860 S
-875 VAAGV
+875 
-880 AAAGAGVGASSAAA
+880 VG
-894 SLAAAASIMAS
+894 L
-905 TAAAASLATSAT
+905 
-917 VATVVGVVGGAAIA
+917 VVGSSVSDWSEV
-931 AGGIAAAT
+931 
-939 ADYSA
+939 SR
-944 PQAVDASAELQ
+944 VDFDNLVLTGE
-955 GRYENDQWN
+955 YEVSNWN
-964 YREVIE
+964 YREKITTTFDWENLICHKCITSYECLE
-970 TRFNMD
+970 TR
-976 TLVCEKCVTL
+976 E
-986 QQCNQTKSPF
+986 PF
-996 FGNMYCNS
+996 FGNLYCNK
-1004 WAEPTTECTDIQF
+1004 WADPVETCSDTQF